1 MRRFLLTSTALTLVA
16 VTSPAFADISLT
28 TENGAVVINS
38 DLSLSTP
45 SNTPYPGSGTP
56 SGTIQNTTLTSG
68 TNSAVYNKGATLEF
82 TALISNYNSGSANG
96 AAIST
101 GASLQGSLTLTASQL
116 TNNQTTGSGGAIYN
130 SGKTVNLNQSNF
142 TNNHAKNGGAVF
154 DYGSNNAAIN
164 TNETTFLTNNATENG
179 GAIYLQNLRDNN
191 NIITSTFKQNTAI
204 NGGAIYLE
212 KSSAS
217 NKGLNIT
224 NGAFTDNIATSGQGG
239 AIFIKQGNLN
249 FSGGTT
255 TFSGNMAN
263 NKANDIHL
271 ETSAIMNISSNASVK
286 LDGGVSGSGIINID
300 GTLNIDI
307 SDAVTTQASAPSV
320 AANTINFS
328 TGSNLTLTISYN
340 SSWLYGQLNATNL
353 TTNGSITFN
362 LDKSAK
368 NAIDSGT
375 HATITMSEFKEGWT
389 NNDGYRYSYDGTNY
403 IISKAYTFSG
413 NTLYLFGSD
422 VPAGY
427 YPNEDSDKWGVK
439 GSFEITDSMQSPAE
453 NIDIISNQAS
463 DGTKLTSGTTTAV
476 INSANTADYQF
487 DIQGYT
493 NNSNS
498 AKGGAVYNGS
508 NKTLT
513 VNQGSVFKNNH
524 ATQGNGGAIY
534 NDGTL
539 TVAQGSAFEGNSA
552 QNGGAVYNASNQNLT
567 IYGDSTITNNIATSE
582 GGAVYNA
589 GTLTLDT
596 TNGDITFSGNMAQ
609 TDVAN
614 DIYNNGT
621 LKISGGKTVSL
632 GGGINNASSNK
643 AGSIE
648 VDGSILKLG
657 RNADIY
663 TNTLSFDNATLN
675 AADGADL
682 FANGDIGFTN
692 TAVTLA
698 NSEINGS
705 NLTFTGGSLALGTS
719 SLTATNNLSFSNIG
733 KIDASQATLNGKNI
747 SFDNAG
753 IDIGSNELKADG
765 DITFKNNSNL
775 FLTVQNETQYGK
787 LTATNIT
794 NNGGKMT
801 VTVASNAFGSSD
813 EITVDILN
821 ASGKLEEGDFNA
833 PIAADNNFFEI
844 KYNDADDGSYTITK
858 KGDPTPTPTPGGE
871 TMGIAEAWQKAGFT
885 SAGAEEVY
893 QHLQHVSSLKDA
905 YTALAPTE
913 APVIQ
918 TALIQIQNQIIGA
931 VSSQLTGGLSSPVS
945 EGKSAGDGILN
956 KVRSWVKLLV
966 NHAKYSAHNGF
977 SSDVQGVS
985 MGVDK
990 LIHEDFRLG
999 LGYAYT
1005 NGDIDGFWR
1014 SSDLTSHTAILYGE
1028 YKPSNWYVNGI
1039 ATYGWADYEEK
1050 KNLQG
1055 LLVRSKYDVDSFGL
1069 QVMTGYDFGI
1079 YTPEIGL
1086 RYARFKRDGY
1096 RDTADQYV
1104 SSDTSDILTAIMG
1117 VKFEKQFTTCGG
1129 TRWKPE
1135 ARLAATYD
1143 LITDEDNALVTLNNG
1158 AAYEAK
1164 GEHLKRFGVEFG
1176 AGVNIEV
1183 NDKVDV
1189 SFGYEGHFRK
1199 DYQDHT
1205 GMVNAIYKF

>member
-16 VTSPAFADISLT
+16 VTSPAFAIEISQTLLIDD
-28 TENGAVVINS
+28 GNS
-38 DLSLSTP
+38 STYNSQTLKNNQSTLSLSP
-45 SNTPYPGSGTP
+45 VID
-56 SGTIQNTTLTSG
+56 IQNTTNLNFTANIQNNVSTSNRGSAIIYQSTSG
-68 TNSAVYNKGATLEF
+68 SFTL
-82 TALISNYNSGSANG
+82 NSGSSFSNNSNSNSGGG
-96 AAIST
+96 ALYNAGINLSIINNT
-101 GASLQGSLTLTASQL
+101 FDGNKATGSSGKGGAFYDYGAYGASNNASQISIEQGTFSNNTAS
-116 TNNQTTGSGGAIYN
+116 TDGGAIYN
-130 SGKTVNLNQSNF
+130 LGRNASSSISIKGTTF
-142 TNNHAKNGGAVF
+142 
-154 DYGSNNAAIN
+154 SNN
-164 TNETTFLTNNATENG
+164 T
-179 GAIYLQNLRDNN
+179 
-191 NIITSTFKQNTAI
+191 
-204 NGGAIYLE
+204 
-212 KSSAS
+212 
-217 NKGLNIT
+217 
-224 NGAFTDNIATSGQGG
+224 ATSGNGG
-239 AIFIKQGNLN
+239 AIFITAGSLN
-249 FSGGTT
+249 FSDGTT
-255 TFSGNMAN
+255 TFSGNTAN

-271 ETSAIMNISSNASVK
+271 NSSDALMNISSDASVK
-286 LDGGVSGSGIINID
+286 LDGGISGSGIINID

-320 AANTINFS
+320 AANTINFNS
-328 TGSNLTLTISYN
+328 GSNLTLTISYN
-340 SSWLYGQLNATNL
+340 NSWLYGQLNATNL
-353 TTNGSITFN
+353 TTDGSITFN
-362 LDKSAK
+362 LDESAK

-375 HATITMSEFKEGWT
+375 HATIKMSKFKEGWT

-403 IISKAYTFSG
+403 IISKAYSFDG

-427 YPNEDSDKWGVK
+427 YPNTDSDKWGVK
-439 GSFEITDSMQSPAE
+439 GSFEITNNMQSPAE
-453 NIDIISNQAS
+453 EIENISNQSS
-463 DGTKLTSGTTTAV
+463 DGTKLTNGTTAAV
-476 INSANTADYQF
+476 INSADLADYQF

-493 NNSNS
+493 NSSNS
-498 AKGGAVYNGS
+498 AKGGAIYNS
-508 NKTLT
+508 TDKNLT
-513 VNQGSVFKNNH
+513 VNQGSVFKDNH
-524 ATQGNGGAIY
+524 STQGNGGAIY

-539 TVAQGSAFEGNSA
+539 TVAQGSTFEGNSA
-552 QNGGAVYNASNQNLT
+552 QNGGAVYNASNKNLT
-567 IYGDSTITNNIATSE
+567 IYGDSTITNNTATSE

-589 GTLTLDT
+589 GTLALNTST
-596 TNGDITFSGNMAQ
+596 GDITFSGN
-609 TDVAN
+609 TVNGNNN
-614 DIYNNGT
+614 DIYNTGTINILGNGT
-621 LKISGGKTVSL
+621 LNIN
-632 GGGINNASSNK
+632 GGINNIASSKN
-643 AGSIE
+643 GTIT
-648 VDGSILKLG
+648 VDGTTLALG
-657 RNADIY
+657 NNADIFASSMSF
-663 TNTLSFDNATLN
+663 TNGALN

-682 FANGDIGFTN
+682 TTSGDISF
-692 TAVTLA
+692 
-698 NSEINGS
+698 S
-705 NLTFTGGSLALGTS
+705 GTKL
-719 SLTATNNLSFSNIG
+719 SLTNSQINADNLSFENGSLSLGSSNLSAQSTLSFTNMG
-733 KIDASQATLNGKNI
+733 TIDASNAILGGTDI
-747 SFDNAG
+747 SFDNTS
-753 IDIGSNELKADG
+753 INIGSKELNATG
-765 DITFKNNSNL
+765 DISFTNNSNL
-775 FLTVQNETQYGK
+775 FLTVQNETNYGK

-794 NNGGKMT
+794 NSGGKMT
-801 VTVASNAFGSSD
+801 VTVASNAFDSKD

-821 ASGKLEEGDFNA
+821 ASGNLTEGDFNA

-893 QHLQHVSSLKDA
+893 QHLQHVGSLKDA

-990 LIHEDFRLG
+990 LIREDFRLG

-1183 NDKVDV
+1183 NDKVDI

-1205 GMVNAIYKF
+1205 GMVSAIYKF

>member
-16 VTSPAFADISLT
+16 VTSPAFAIEISQTLLIDD
-28 TENGAVVINS
+28 GNS
-38 DLSLSTP
+38 STYNSETLKNNQSTLSLSP
-45 SNTPYPGSGTP
+45 VID
-56 SGTIQNTTLTSG
+56 IQNTTNL
-68 TNSAVYNKGATLEF
+68 NF
-82 TALISNYNSGSANG
+82 TANIQNNVSTSNRGSAIIYQSTLGNFTLNSGSSFSNNSNSDSGGGALYNNG
-96 AAIST
+96 INLSIINNTFDGNKATGSSGKGGAFYDYGAY
-101 GASLQGSLTLTASQL
+101 GASNNASQISIEQGTFSNNTAS
-116 TNNQTTGSGGAIYN
+116 TDGGAIYN
-130 SGKTVNLNQSNF
+130 LGRNASSSISIKGTTF
-142 TNNHAKNGGAVF
+142 
-154 DYGSNNAAIN
+154 SNN
-164 TNETTFLTNNATENG
+164 T
-179 GAIYLQNLRDNN
+179 
-191 NIITSTFKQNTAI
+191 
-204 NGGAIYLE
+204 
-212 KSSAS
+212 
-217 NKGLNIT
+217 
-224 NGAFTDNIATSGQGG
+224 ATSGNGG
-239 AIFIKQGNLN
+239 AIFITAGSLN
-249 FSGGTT
+249 FSDGTT
-255 TFSGNMAN
+255 TFSGNTAN

-271 ETSAIMNISSNASVK
+271 NSSDALMNISSDASVK
-286 LDGGVSGSGIINID
+286 LDGGISGSGIINID

-320 AANTINFS
+320 AANTINFNA
-328 TGSNLTLTISYN
+328 GSNLTLTISYN
-340 SSWLYGQLNATNL
+340 NSWLYGQLNATNL

-362 LDKSAK
+362 LDESAK

-375 HATITMSEFKEGWT
+375 HATIKMSKFKEGWT

-403 IISKAYTFSG
+403 IISKAYTFRG

-439 GSFEITDSMQSPAE
+439 GSFEITDNMQSPAE
-453 NIDIISNQAS
+453 NIDIINNQAS
-463 DGTKLTSGTTTAV
+463 DGTKLTTGTTAAV

-508 NKTLT
+508 DKTLT
-513 VNQGSVFKNNH
+513 VNQGSVFKNNQ

-539 TVAQGSAFEGNSA
+539 TVAQGSTFEGNSA
-552 QNGGAVYNASNQNLT
+552 QNGGAVYNASNKNLT

-596 TNGDITFSGNMAQ
+596 TNGDITFSGNMAK
-609 TDVAN
+609 TNVAN
-614 DIYNNGT
+614 DIYNSGT
-621 LKISGGKTVSL
+621 LKISGGKVVSL

-643 AGSIE
+643 TGSIE
-648 VDGSILKLG
+648 VDGTTLKLG
-657 RNADIY
+657 SNADIY
-663 TNTLSFDNATLN
+663 TDTLSFSNATLN

-692 TAVTLA
+692 TEVTLA
-698 NSEINGS
+698 NSQING
-705 NLTFTGGSLALGTS
+705 NRLTFNGGSLALGTS
-719 SLTATNNLSFSNIG
+719 TLTADNLSFSNIG
-733 KIDASQATLNGKNI
+733 KIDATQATLNGKNI

-753 IDIGSNELKADG
+753 IDIGSKELKADG
-765 DITFKNNSNL
+765 DITFSNNSNL

-821 ASGKLEEGDFNA
+821 ASGNLKEGDFNA

-893 QHLQHVSSLKDA
+893 QNLQHVGSLKDA

-990 LIHEDFRLG
+990 LIREDFRLG

-1183 NDKVDV
+1183 NDKVDI

-1205 GMVNAIYKF
+1205 GMVSAIYKF

>member
-16 VTSPAFADISLT
+16 VTSPAFAIEISQTLSIDNSNSNT
-28 TENGAVVINS
+28 YNSQTLENSQNT
-38 DLSLSTP
+38 LSLSP
-45 SNTPYPGSGTP
+45 VID
-56 SGTIQNTTLTSG
+56 IQNTTNLNFTANIQNNVSTSRRGSAIIYQSTSG
-68 TNSAVYNKGATLEF
+68 SFTLNSSSSFLNN
-82 TALISNYNSGSANG
+82 SNSNSGGG
-96 AAIST
+96 ALYNAGINLSIINNTFKENKATGSSGKGGAIYDYGAY
-101 GASLQGSLTLTASQL
+101 GASNNASQISIEQGTFRNNTAS
-116 TNNQTTGSGGAIYN
+116 TDGGAIYN
-130 SGKTVNLNQSNF
+130 LGR
-142 TNNHAKNGGAVF
+142 NNSSSISIKGTTF
-154 DYGSNNAAIN
+154 SNN
-164 TNETTFLTNNATENG
+164 T
-179 GAIYLQNLRDNN
+179 
-191 NIITSTFKQNTAI
+191 
-204 NGGAIYLE
+204 
-212 KSSAS
+212 
-217 NKGLNIT
+217 
-224 NGAFTDNIATSGQGG
+224 ATSGNGG
-239 AIFIKQGNLN
+239 AIFITAGSLN
-249 FSGGTT
+249 FSDGTT
-255 TFSGNMAN
+255 NFSGNTAN
-263 NKANDIHL
+263 NRANDIHL
-271 ETSAIMNISSNASVK
+271 NSSNALMNISSNASVK
-286 LDGGVSGSGIINID
+286 LDGGISGSGIINID

-307 SDAVTTQASAPSV
+307 SDAVTMQASAPSV
-320 AANTINFS
+320 AANTINFNS
-328 TGSNLTLTISYN
+328 GSNLTLTISYN
-340 SSWLYGQLNATNL
+340 NSWLYGQLNATNL

-362 LDKSAK
+362 LDESAK

-375 HATITMSEFKEGWT
+375 HATITMSKFKEGWT

-463 DGTKLTSGTTTAV
+463 DGTKLTSGTTAAV

-508 NKTLT
+508 DKTLT
-513 VNQGSVFKNNH
+513 VNQGSVFNNNQ

-539 TVAQGSAFEGNSA
+539 TVAQGSTFEGNSA
-552 QNGGAVYNASNQNLT
+552 QNGGAVYNASNKNLT
-567 IYGDSTITNNIATSE
+567 IYGDSTITNNTATSE

-596 TNGDITFSGNMAQ
+596 TNGDITFSGNKAN
-609 TDVAN
+609 TNVAN
-614 DIYNNGT
+614 DIYNSGT
-621 LKISGGKTVSL
+621 LKISGGKVVSL

-643 AGSIE
+643 TGSIE
-648 VDGSILKLG
+648 VDGTTLKLG
-657 RNADIY
+657 SNADIY
-663 TNTLSFDNATLN
+663 TDTLSFSNATLN

-682 FANGDIGFTN
+682 FANGNIDFTN
-692 TAVTLA
+692 TTVTLA

-719 SLTATNNLSFSNIG
+719 TLTTDNLSFSNIG
-733 KIDASQATLNGKNI
+733 KIDATQATLNGKNI
-747 SFDNAG
+747 SFNNAG
-753 IDIGSNELKADG
+753 IDIGSKELSADEN
-765 DITFKNNSNL
+765 ITFSNNSNL

-787 LTATNIT
+787 LTATNII
-794 NNGGKMT
+794 NNGGTMT
-801 VTVASNAFGSSD
+801 VKVASNAFANDDDGV
-813 EITVDILN
+813 ITVKILN
-821 ASGKLEEGDFNA
+821 ATGTLTEGDFNA
-833 PIAADNNFFEI
+833 PKADDKNNFFEI
-844 KYNDADDGSYTITK
+844 KYDTDGSYTITK

-893 QHLQHVSSLKDA
+893 QHLQHVGSLKDA

-990 LIHEDFRLG
+990 LIREDFRLG

-1005 NGDIDGFWR
+1005 NGNIDGFWR

-1086 RYARFKRDGY
+1086 RYVRFKRDGY

-1129 TRWKPE
+1129 TRWKQE

-1183 NDKVDV
+1183 NDKVDI

-1205 GMVNAIYKF
+1205 GMVSAIYKF

>member
-1 MRRFLLTSTALTLVA
+1 MRRFLLTSTALTLIA
-16 VTSPAFADISLT
+16 VTSPAYSETITPPLTISDDSYNGKTLEYTTTKSESDSAISVGGSTDIQFTPIIKNYTRTNGNGGAITTNSLNNNLTLINASLEKNQAQNGGGIYFYGQQNLNISGGSFIGNIGIDNGGALQYRADNGSASRLNITDNASFSQNTAKNGGAISIVNTAT
-28 TENGAVVINS
+28 TKEHNINASFMENHATN
-38 DLSLSTP
+38 
-45 SNTPYPGSGTP
+45 GSGGALYFNA
-56 SGTIQNTTLTSG
+56 SAQEKTIN
-68 TNSAVYNKGATLEF
+68 
-82 TALISNYNSGSANG
+82 ISDSSF
-96 AAIST
+96 
-101 GASLQGSLTLTASQL
+101 
-116 TNNQTTGSGGAIYN
+116 TNNTATVSGGAIY
-130 SGKTVNLNQSNF
+130 SKGTLIF
-142 TNNHAKNGGAVF
+142 TG
-154 DYGSNNAAIN
+154 
-164 TNETTFLTNNATENG
+164 
-179 GAIYLQNLRDNN
+179 QN
-191 NIITSTFKQNTAI
+191 
-204 NGGAIYLE
+204 
-212 KSSAS
+212 
-217 NKGLNIT
+217 
-224 NGAFTDNIATSGQGG
+224 
-239 AIFIKQGNLN
+239 N
-249 FSGGTT
+249 FSG
-255 TFSGNMAN
+255 
-263 NKANDIHL
+263 NKVNQSANDIHL
-271 ETSAIMNISSNASVK
+271 DGGLMKIASSASVTLGNRNNGVATDK
-286 LDGGVSGSGIINID
+286 GGISGTGTINID
-300 GTLNIDI
+300 GTFDIGLSDINASNI
-307 SDAVTTQASAPSV
+307 VF
-320 AANTINFS
+320 NN
-328 TGSNLTLTISYN
+328 GSNLYITVSYLGSDNNFDYGTLNGNVTVGGSLKFFMDDTTYKAIKDDGRQASIEMKDFGTATSN
-340 SSWLYGQLNATNL
+340 QNGLNY
-353 TTNGSITFN
+353 IY
-362 LDKSAK
+362 SAGK
-368 NAIDSGT
+368 
-375 HATITMSEFKEGWT
+375 
-389 NNDGYRYSYDGTNY
+389 Y
-403 IISKAYTFSG
+403 IISKAVSYLG
-413 NTLYLFGSD
+413 PNLYLFASGATIPSD
-422 VPAGY
+422 F
-427 YPNEDSDKWGVK
+427 YPNAESENWGKNGSYTITNNPSDTNESKI
-439 GSFEITDSMQSPAE
+439 EYITNAG
-453 NIDIISNQAS
+453 AGGA
-463 DGTKLTSGTTTAV
+463 DGLTSGSAAAV
-476 INSANTADYQF
+476 INNGTGKTYAF
-487 DIQGYT
+487 DIRNYT
-493 NNSNS
+493 GNGN
-498 AKGGAVYNGS
+498 GGALINNGS
-508 NKTLT
+508 LT
-513 VNQGSVFKNNH
+513 VNSGSVFDHNQ
-524 ATQGNGGAIY
+524 AQNGGAIY
-534 NDGTL
+534 ND
-539 TVAQGSAFEGNSA
+539 
-552 QNGGAVYNASNQNLT
+552 NGKELT
-567 IYGDSTITNNIATSE
+567 IKGIATITNNIATSE

-596 TNGDITFSGNMAQ
+596 TNGDITFSGNKAN
-609 TDVAN
+609 TNVAN
-614 DIYNNGT
+614 DIYNSGT

-632 GGGINNASSNK
+632 GGGINNASQNK
-643 AGSIE
+643 DGSIE
-648 VDGSILKLG
+648 VDGTTLKLG
-657 RNADIY
+657 SNADIY
-663 TNTLSFDNATLN
+663 TNTLSFSNATLN

-821 ASGKLEEGDFNA
+821 ASRKLEEGDFNA

-844 KYNDADDGSYTITK
+844 KYNDTDDGSYTITK

-1205 GMVNAIYKF
+1205 GMVSAIYKF

>member
-16 VTSPAFADISLT
+16 VTSPAFAIEISQTLLID
-28 TENGAVVINS
+28 NGNS
-38 DLSLSTP
+38 STYNSETLKNNQSTLSLSP
-45 SNTPYPGSGTP
+45 VID
-56 SGTIQNTTLTSG
+56 IQNTTDLNFTANIQNNVSTSNRGSAIIYQSTSG
-68 TNSAVYNKGATLEF
+68 NFTL
-82 TALISNYNSGSANG
+82 NSGSSFSNNSNSNSGGG
-96 AAIST
+96 ALYNAGINLSIINNT
-101 GASLQGSLTLTASQL
+101 FDGNKATGSSGKGGAFYDYGAYGASNNASQISIEQGTFSNNTAS
-116 TNNQTTGSGGAIYN
+116 TDGGAIYN
-130 SGKTVNLNQSNF
+130 LGRNASSSISIKGTTF
-142 TNNHAKNGGAVF
+142 
-154 DYGSNNAAIN
+154 SNN
-164 TNETTFLTNNATENG
+164 T
-179 GAIYLQNLRDNN
+179 
-191 NIITSTFKQNTAI
+191 
-204 NGGAIYLE
+204 
-212 KSSAS
+212 
-217 NKGLNIT
+217 
-224 NGAFTDNIATSGQGG
+224 ATSGNGG
-239 AIFIKQGNLN
+239 AIFITAGSLN
-249 FSGGTT
+249 FSDGTT
-255 TFSGNMAN
+255 TFSGNTAN

-271 ETSAIMNISSNASVK
+271 NSSDALMNISSDASVK
-286 LDGGVSGSGIINID
+286 LDGGISGSGIINID

-320 AANTINFS
+320 AANTINFNS
-328 TGSNLTLTISYN
+328 GSNLTLTISYN
-340 SSWLYGQLNATNL
+340 NSWLYGQLNATNL
-353 TTNGSITFN
+353 TTDGSITFN
-362 LDKSAK
+362 LDESAK

-375 HATITMSEFKEGWT
+375 HATIKMSKFKEGWT

-463 DGTKLTSGTTTAV
+463 DGTKLTSGTTAAV

-508 NKTLT
+508 DKTLT
-513 VNQGSVFKNNH
+513 VNQGSVFKNNQ

-539 TVAQGSAFEGNSA
+539 TVAQGSTFEGNSA
-552 QNGGAVYNASNQNLT
+552 QNGGAVYNASNKNLT
-567 IYGDSTITNNIATSE
+567 IYGDSTITNNTATSE

-589 GTLTLDT
+589 GTLALNTST
-596 TNGDITFSGNMAQ
+596 GDITFSGN
-609 TDVAN
+609 TVNGNNN
-614 DIYNNGT
+614 DIYNTGTINISGNGT
-621 LKISGGKTVSL
+621 LNIN
-632 GGGINNASSNK
+632 GGINNIASSKN
-643 AGSIE
+643 GTIT
-648 VDGSILKLG
+648 VDGTTLALG
-657 RNADIY
+657 NNADIFASSMSF
-663 TNTLSFDNATLN
+663 TNGALN

-682 FANGDIGFTN
+682 TTSEDISF
-692 TAVTLA
+692 
-698 NSEINGS
+698 S
-705 NLTFTGGSLALGTS
+705 GTKL
-719 SLTATNNLSFSNIG
+719 SLTNSQINADNLSFENGSLSLGSSNLSAQSTLSFTNMG
-733 KIDASQATLNGKNI
+733 TIDASNAILGGTDI
-747 SFDNAG
+747 SFDNTS
-753 IDIGSNELKADG
+753 INIGSKELNATG
-765 DITFKNNSNL
+765 DISFTNNSNL
-775 FLTVQNETQYGK
+775 FLTVQNETNYGK

-794 NNGGKMT
+794 NSGGKMT
-801 VTVASNAFGSSD
+801 VTVASNAFDSKD
-813 EITVDILN
+813 EINVKILN
-821 ASGKLEEGDFNA
+821 ASGNLTEGDFNA

-893 QHLQHVSSLKDA
+893 QHLQHVGSLKDA

-990 LIHEDFRLG
+990 LIREDFRLG

-1104 SSDTSDILTAIMG
+1104 SSNTSDILTAIMG

-1183 NDKVDV
+1183 NDKVDI

-1205 GMVNAIYKF
+1205 GMVSAIYKF

>member
-16 VTSPAFADISLT
+16 VTSPAFADINLT
-28 TENGAVVINS
+28 KGNGAVVINS

-45 SNTPYPGSGTP
+45 SNTPYPGAGTP

-68 TNSAVYNKGATLEF
+68 TNSAVYNKGATLDF

-101 GASLQGSLTLTASQL
+101 GATSQGSLTLTASQL
-116 TNNQTTGSGGAIYN
+116 NDNQTTGLGGAIYN
-130 SGKTVNLNQSNF
+130 SGQKLTIKGNSKFQ
-142 TNNHAKNGGAVF
+142 TNKAKNGGAIY
-154 DYGSNNAAIN
+154 DYGSSGASIN
-164 TNETTFLTNNATENG
+164 IEDTNFSKNTATSNG
-179 GAIYLQNLRDNN
+179 GAIYIEGSDGKTQI
-191 NIITSTFKQNTAI
+191 NIENASFSQNTA
-204 NGGAIYLE
+204 
-212 KSSAS
+212 SSG
-217 NKGLNIT
+217 K
-224 NGAFTDNIATSGQGG
+224 GG
-239 AIFIKQGNLN
+239 AIFINNGSLTFKN
-249 FSGGTT
+249 GTT
-255 TFSGNMAN
+255 TFSNNTAN
-263 NKANDIHL
+263 SSANDIHL
-271 ETSAIMNISSNASVK
+271 ETNANMDISSGASVK
-286 LDGGVSGSGIINID
+286 LDGGISGSGIINID

-307 SDAVTTQASAPSV
+307 SDTVTTQASAPSV

-328 TGSNLTLTISYN
+328 ADSNLTLTISYN

-362 LDKSAK
+362 LDESAK

-375 HATITMSEFKEGWT
+375 HATITMSEFKKGWT
-389 NNDGYRYSYDGTNY
+389 NNDGYRYSYDGKNY

-427 YPNEDSDKWGVK
+427 YPNKDSDKWGVK

-463 DGTKLTSGTTTAV
+463 DGTKLTRGTTAAV

-493 NNSNS
+493 NTSNS
-498 AKGGAVYNGS
+498 AKGGAVYNSS

-539 TVAQGSAFEGNSA
+539 TVAQGSTFEGNSA
-552 QNGGAVYNASNQNLT
+552 QNGGAVYNASNKNLT

-596 TNGDITFSGNMAQ
+596 TNGDITFSGNMAN
-609 TDVAN
+609 TNVAN

-632 GGGINNASSNK
+632 GGGINNASQNK
-643 AGSIE
+643 DGSIE
-648 VDGSILKLG
+648 VDGTTLKLG
-657 RNADIY
+657 SNADIY
-663 TNTLSFDNATLN
+663 TNTLSFSNATLN

-682 FANGDIGFTN
+682 FANGNINFTD

-733 KIDASQATLNGKNI
+733 KIDATQATLNGKNI

-844 KYNDADDGSYTITK
+844 KYDTDGSYTITK

-1205 GMVNAIYKF
+1205 GMVSAIYKF

>member
-16 VTSPAFADISLT
+16 VTSPAFAIEISQTLLIDD
-28 TENGAVVINS
+28 GNS
-38 DLSLSTP
+38 STYNSETLKNNQSTLSLSP
-45 SNTPYPGSGTP
+45 VID
-56 SGTIQNTTLTSG
+56 IQNTTNL
-68 TNSAVYNKGATLEF
+68 NF
-82 TALISNYNSGSANG
+82 TANIQNNVSTSNRGSAIIYQSTLGNFTLNSGSSFSNNSNSDSGGGALYNNG
-96 AAIST
+96 INLSIINNTFDGNKATGSSGKGGAFYDYGAY
-101 GASLQGSLTLTASQL
+101 GASNNASQISIEQGTFSNNTAS
-116 TNNQTTGSGGAIYN
+116 TDGGAIYN
-130 SGKTVNLNQSNF
+130 LGRNASSSISIKGTTF
-142 TNNHAKNGGAVF
+142 
-154 DYGSNNAAIN
+154 SNN
-164 TNETTFLTNNATENG
+164 T
-179 GAIYLQNLRDNN
+179 
-191 NIITSTFKQNTAI
+191 
-204 NGGAIYLE
+204 
-212 KSSAS
+212 
-217 NKGLNIT
+217 
-224 NGAFTDNIATSGQGG
+224 ATSGNGG
-239 AIFIKQGNLN
+239 AIFITAGSLN
-249 FSGGTT
+249 FSDGTT
-255 TFSGNMAN
+255 TFSGNTAN

-271 ETSAIMNISSNASVK
+271 NSSDALMNISSDASVK
-286 LDGGVSGSGIINID
+286 LDGGISGSGIINID

-320 AANTINFS
+320 AANTINFNA
-328 TGSNLTLTISYN
+328 GSNLTLTISYN
-340 SSWLYGQLNATNL
+340 NSWLYGQLNATNL

-362 LDKSAK
+362 LDESAK

-375 HATITMSEFKEGWT
+375 HATIKMSKFKEGWT

-403 IISKAYTFSG
+403 IISKAYTFRG

-439 GSFEITDSMQSPAE
+439 GSFEITDNMQSPAE
-453 NIDIISNQAS
+453 NIDIINNQAS
-463 DGTKLTSGTTTAV
+463 DGTKLTTGTTAAV

-508 NKTLT
+508 DKTLT
-513 VNQGSVFKNNH
+513 VNQGSVFKNNQ

-539 TVAQGSAFEGNSA
+539 TVAQGSTFEGNSA
-552 QNGGAVYNASNQNLT
+552 QNGGAVYNASNKNLT

-596 TNGDITFSGNMAQ
+596 TNGDITFSGNMAK
-609 TDVAN
+609 TNVAN
-614 DIYNNGT
+614 DIYNSGT
-621 LKISGGKTVSL
+621 LKISGGKVVSL

-643 AGSIE
+643 TGSIE
-648 VDGSILKLG
+648 VDGTTLKLG
-657 RNADIY
+657 SNADIY
-663 TNTLSFDNATLN
+663 TDTLSFSNATLN

-692 TAVTLA
+692 TEVTLA
-698 NSEINGS
+698 NSQING
-705 NLTFTGGSLALGTS
+705 NRLTFNGGSLALGTS
-719 SLTATNNLSFSNIG
+719 TLTADNLSFSNIG
-733 KIDASQATLNGKNI
+733 KIDATQATLNGKNI

-753 IDIGSNELKADG
+753 IDIGSKELKADG
-765 DITFKNNSNL
+765 DITFSNNSNL

-821 ASGKLEEGDFNA
+821 ASGNLKEGDFNA

-893 QHLQHVSSLKDA
+893 QHLQHVGSLKDA

-990 LIHEDFRLG
+990 LIREDFRLG

-1183 NDKVDV
+1183 NDKVDI

-1205 GMVNAIYKF
+1205 GMVSAIYKF

>member
-16 VTSPAFADISLT
+16 VTSPAFADINLT
-28 TENGAVVINS
+28 KENGAVVINS

-68 TNSAVYNKGATLEF
+68 TNSAVYNKGATLDF

-101 GASLQGSLTLTASQL
+101 GATSQGSLTLTASQL
-116 TNNQTTGSGGAIYN
+116 NDNQTTGLGGAIYN
-130 SGKTVNLNQSNF
+130 SGQKLTIKGNSKFQ
-142 TNNHAKNGGAVF
+142 TNKAKNGGAIY
-154 DYGSNNAAIN
+154 DYGSSGASIN
-164 TNETTFLTNNATENG
+164 IEDTNFSKNTATSNG
-179 GAIYLQNLRDNN
+179 GAIYIEGSDGKTQI
-191 NIITSTFKQNTAI
+191 NIENASFSQNTA
-204 NGGAIYLE
+204 
-212 KSSAS
+212 SSG
-217 NKGLNIT
+217 K
-224 NGAFTDNIATSGQGG
+224 GG
-239 AIFIKQGNLN
+239 AIFINNGSLTFKN
-249 FSGGTT
+249 GTT
-255 TFSGNMAN
+255 TFSNNTAN
-263 NKANDIHL
+263 SSANDIHL
-271 ETSAIMNISSNASVK
+271 ETNANMDISSGASVK
-286 LDGGVSGSGIINID
+286 LDGGISGSGIINID

-307 SDAVTTQASAPSV
+307 SDTVTTQASAPSV

-328 TGSNLTLTISYN
+328 ADSNLTLTISYN

-362 LDKSAK
+362 LDESAK

-375 HATITMSEFKEGWT
+375 HATITMSEFKKGWT
-389 NNDGYRYSYDGTNY
+389 NNDGYRYSYDGKNY

-427 YPNEDSDKWGVK
+427 YPNKDSDKWGVK

-463 DGTKLTSGTTTAV
+463 DGTKLTRGTTAAV

-493 NNSNS
+493 NTSNS
-498 AKGGAVYNGS
+498 AKGGAVYNSS

-539 TVAQGSAFEGNSA
+539 TVAQGSTFEGNSA
-552 QNGGAVYNASNQNLT
+552 QNGGAVYNASNKNLT

-596 TNGDITFSGNMAQ
+596 TNGDITFSGNMAN
-609 TDVAN
+609 TNVAN

-632 GGGINNASSNK
+632 GGGINNASQNK
-643 AGSIE
+643 DGSIE
-648 VDGSILKLG
+648 VDGTTLKLG
-657 RNADIY
+657 SNADIY
-663 TNTLSFDNATLN
+663 TNTLSFSNATLN

-682 FANGDIGFTN
+682 FANGNINFTD

-733 KIDASQATLNGKNI
+733 KIDATQATLNGKNI

-844 KYNDADDGSYTITK
+844 KYDTDGSYTITK

-1158 AAYEAK
+1158 TAYEAK

-1205 GMVNAIYKF
+1205 GMVSAIYKF

>member
-16 VTSPAFADISLT
+16 VTSPAFADINLT
-28 TENGAVVINS
+28 KENGAVVINS

-68 TNSAVYNKGATLEF
+68 TNSAVYNKGATLDF

-101 GASLQGSLTLTASQL
+101 GATSQGSLTLTASQL
-116 TNNQTTGSGGAIYN
+116 NDNQTTGLGGAIYN
-130 SGKTVNLNQSNF
+130 SGQKLTIRNSKFQ
-142 TNNHAKNGGAVF
+142 TNKAKNGGAIY
-154 DYGSNNAAIN
+154 DYGSSGASIN
-164 TNETTFLTNNATENG
+164 IEDTTFSKNTATSNG
-179 GAIYLQNLRDNN
+179 GAIYIEGSDGKTQI
-191 NIITSTFKQNTAI
+191 NIENASFSQNTA
-204 NGGAIYLE
+204 
-212 KSSAS
+212 SSG
-217 NKGLNIT
+217 K
-224 NGAFTDNIATSGQGG
+224 GG
-239 AIFIKQGNLN
+239 AIFINNGSLTFKN
-249 FSGGTT
+249 GTT
-255 TFSGNMAN
+255 TFSGNTTN
-263 NKANDIHL
+263 NLANDIHL
-271 ETSAIMNISSNASVK
+271 ETNANMDISSNASVK
-286 LDGGVSGSGIINID
+286 LDGGISGSGIINID

-320 AANTINFS
+320 AANTINFNS
-328 TGSNLTLTISYN
+328 GSNLTLTISYN
-340 SSWLYGQLNATNL
+340 NSWLYGQLNATNL

-362 LDKSAK
+362 LDESAK

-375 HATITMSEFKEGWT
+375 HATIKMSEFKEGWT

-439 GSFEITDSMQSPAE
+439 GSFEITDNMQSPAE

-463 DGTKLTSGTTTAV
+463 DGTKLTSGTTAAV

-487 DIQGYT
+487 GIQGYT

-508 NKTLT
+508 DKTLT

-539 TVAQGSAFEGNSA
+539 TVAQGSTFEGNSA
-552 QNGGAVYNASNQNLT
+552 QNGGAVYNASNKNLT

-596 TNGDITFSGNMAQ
+596 TNGDITFSGNKAN
-609 TDVAN
+609 TNVAN
-614 DIYNNGT
+614 DIYNSGT

-643 AGSIE
+643 TGSIE
-648 VDGSILKLG
+648 VDGTTLKLG
-657 RNADIY
+657 SNADIY
-663 TNTLSFDNATLN
+663 TNTLSFSNATLS

-682 FANGDIGFTN
+682 FANGNINFTD
-692 TAVTLA
+692 TTVTLA

-719 SLTATNNLSFSNIG
+719 TLKAANSLSFTNIG
-733 KIDASQATLNGKNI
+733 KIDATQATLNGKNI

-844 KYNDADDGSYTITK
+844 KYDTDGSYTITK

-1205 GMVNAIYKF
+1205 GMVSAIYKF

>member
-16 VTSPAFADISLT
+16 VTSPAFADINLT
-28 TENGAVVINS
+28 KENGAVVINS

-68 TNSAVYNKGATLEF
+68 TNSAVYNKGATLDF

-101 GASLQGSLTLTASQL
+101 GATSQGSLTLTASQL
-116 TNNQTTGSGGAIYN
+116 NDNQTTGLGGAIYN
-130 SGKTVNLNQSNF
+130 SGQKLTIKGNSKFQ
-142 TNNHAKNGGAVF
+142 TNKAKNGGAIY
-154 DYGSNNAAIN
+154 DYGSSGASIN
-164 TNETTFLTNNATENG
+164 IEDTNFSKNTATSNG
-179 GAIYLQNLRDNN
+179 GAIYIEGSDGKTQI
-191 NIITSTFKQNTAI
+191 NIENASFSQNTA
-204 NGGAIYLE
+204 
-212 KSSAS
+212 SSG
-217 NKGLNIT
+217 K
-224 NGAFTDNIATSGQGG
+224 GG
-239 AIFIKQGNLN
+239 AIFINNGSLTFKN
-249 FSGGTT
+249 GTT
-255 TFSGNMAN
+255 TFSGNTAN
-263 NKANDIHL
+263 SLANDIHL
-271 ETSAIMNISSNASVK
+271 ETNANMDISSNASVK
-286 LDGGVSGSGIINID
+286 LDGGISGSGIINID

-320 AANTINFS
+320 AANTINFNS
-328 TGSNLTLTISYN
+328 GSNLTLTISYN
-340 SSWLYGQLNATNL
+340 NSWLYGQLNATNL

-362 LDKSAK
+362 LDESAK

-375 HATITMSEFKEGWT
+375 HATIKMSEFKESWT

-439 GSFEITDSMQSPAE
+439 GSFEITDNMQSPAE

-463 DGTKLTSGTTTAV
+463 DGTKLTSGTTAAV

-508 NKTLT
+508 DKTLT

-539 TVAQGSAFEGNSA
+539 TVAQGSTFEGNSA
-552 QNGGAVYNASNQNLT
+552 QNGGAVYNASNKNLT

-596 TNGDITFSGNMAQ
+596 TNGDITFSGNKAN
-609 TDVAN
+609 TNVAN
-614 DIYNNGT
+614 DIYNSGT
-621 LKISGGKTVSL
+621 LKISGGKVVSL

-643 AGSIE
+643 TGSIE
-648 VDGSILKLG
+648 VDGTTLKLG
-657 RNADIY
+657 SNADIY
-663 TNTLSFDNATLN
+663 TNTLSFSNATLS

-682 FANGDIGFTN
+682 FANGNINFTD

-719 SLTATNNLSFSNIG
+719 TLKAANSLSFTNIG
-733 KIDASQATLNGKNI
+733 KIDATQATLNGKNI

-844 KYNDADDGSYTITK
+844 KYDTDGSYTITK

-1005 NGDIDGFWR
+1005 NGNIDGFWR

-1205 GMVNAIYKF
+1205 GMVSAIYKF

>member
-16 VTSPAFADISLT
+16 VTSPAFAIEISQALLID
-28 TENGAVVINS
+28 NGNS
-38 DLSLSTP
+38 STYNSQTLKNNQSTLSLSP
-45 SNTPYPGSGTP
+45 VID
-56 SGTIQNTTLTSG
+56 IQNTTNL
-68 TNSAVYNKGATLEF
+68 NF
-82 TALISNYNSGSANG
+82 TANIQNNVSTSNRGSAIIYQSTLGNFTLNSGSSFSNNSNSDSGGGALYNNG
-96 AAIST
+96 INLSIINNTFDGNKATGLSGKGGAIYDYGAY
-101 GASLQGSLTLTASQL
+101 GASNNASQISIEQGTFSNNTAS
-116 TNNQTTGSGGAIYN
+116 TDGGAIYN
-130 SGKTVNLNQSNF
+130 LGRNASSSISIKGTTF
-142 TNNHAKNGGAVF
+142 
-154 DYGSNNAAIN
+154 SNN
-164 TNETTFLTNNATENG
+164 T
-179 GAIYLQNLRDNN
+179 
-191 NIITSTFKQNTAI
+191 
-204 NGGAIYLE
+204 
-212 KSSAS
+212 
-217 NKGLNIT
+217 
-224 NGAFTDNIATSGQGG
+224 ATSGNGG
-239 AIFIKQGNLN
+239 AIFITAGSLN
-249 FSGGTT
+249 FSDGTT
-255 TFSGNMAN
+255 TFSGNTAN

-271 ETSAIMNISSNASVK
+271 NSSDALMNISSNASVK
-286 LDGGVSGSGIINID
+286 LDGGISGSGIINID

-320 AANTINFS
+320 AANTIDFNS
-328 TGSNLTLTISYN
+328 GSNLTLTISYN
-340 SSWLYGQLNATNL
+340 NSWLYGQLNATNL
-353 TTNGSITFN
+353 TTDGSITFN
-362 LDKSAK
+362 LDESAK

-375 HATITMSEFKEGWT
+375 HATIKMSEFKEGWK

-439 GSFEITDSMQSPAE
+439 GSFEITDNMQSPAE

-463 DGTKLTSGTTTAV
+463 DGTKLTTGTTATV

-539 TVAQGSAFEGNSA
+539 TVAQGSTFEGNSA
-552 QNGGAVYNASNQNLT
+552 QNGGAVYNASNKNLT

-596 TNGDITFSGNMAQ
+596 TNGDITFSGNMAK
-609 TDVAN
+609 TNVAN
-614 DIYNNGT
+614 DIYNSGT

-643 AGSIE
+643 TGSIE
-648 VDGSILKLG
+648 VDGTTLKLG
-657 RNADIY
+657 SNADIY
-663 TNTLSFDNATLN
+663 TNTLSFSNATLS

-682 FANGDIGFTN
+682 FANGDIDFTN
-692 TAVTLA
+692 TTVTLA
-698 NSEINGS
+698 NSQIKGNR
-705 NLTFTGGSLALGTS
+705 LTFNGGSLALGTS
-719 SLTATNNLSFSNIG
+719 TLTADNLSFSNIG
-733 KIDASQATLNGKNI
+733 KIDATQATLNGKNI
-747 SFDNAG
+747 SFNNAG
-753 IDIGSNELKADG
+753 IDIGSKELSADEN
-765 DITFKNNSNL
+765 ITFSNNSNL

-787 LTATNIT
+787 LTATNII

-893 QHLQHVSSLKDA
+893 QHLQHVGSLKDA

-990 LIHEDFRLG
+990 LIREDFRLG

-1183 NDKVDV
+1183 NDKVDI

-1205 GMVNAIYKF
+1205 GMVSAIYKF

>member
-16 VTSPAFADISLT
+16 VTSPAFANIDLT
-28 TENGAVVINS
+28 TENGSLTINS
-38 DLSLSTP
+38 AGNAVRSNNTNENYDGGTSTIP
-45 SNTPYPGSGTP
+45 VNNK
-56 SGTIQNTTLTSG
+56 TI
-68 TNSAVYNKGATLEF
+68 TNST
-82 TALISNYNSGSANG
+82 LISNTSPSPTIYDKTAITYEGTSATTITANINNYYSSANRGSAISIGTSGVNLTLKDSSFINNQNQSNG
-96 AAIST
+96 GGALNNT
-101 GASLQGSLTLTASQL
+101 GASTK
-116 TNNQTTGSGGAIYN
+116 IIN
-130 SGKTVNLNQSNF
+130 STFKSNS
-142 TNNHAKNGGAVF
+142 TKG
-154 DYGSNNAAIN
+154 
-164 TNETTFLTNNATENG
+164 NG
-179 GAIYLQNLRDNN
+179 GAIYDFGAIGQSKTTATIDGN
-191 NIITSTFKQNTAI
+191 TFEDNTAQT
-204 NGGAIYLE
+204 NGGAIYYAGTN
-212 KSSAS
+212 KDSS
-217 NKGLNIT
+217 LLIT
-224 NGAFTDNIATSGQGG
+224 GNTKFSSNIATSGQGG

-255 TFSGNMAN
+255 TFSGNTAN
-263 NKANDIHL
+263 NSANDIHL
-271 ETSAIMNISSNASVK
+271 ETNANMDIASGATVILGGRGNSGEATSQGGISGTGNITIEGNFDIGTSQINASTVEFKDGSLTLTVKGDAENQYGKINGKITGSGTSINFVLDGVTSNGTINVLNGLTSDADIFQKLNVTTINTGDQEYTVSYSNNGNYVYNKVVALGNPIILLNASTTPPSPSGSESYNQGALTINNDKYNGKTITNVYNGVSNTLVDGNNSSAITINYDTDLQVI
-286 LDGGVSGSGIINID
+286 LEGIKNNNN
-300 GTLNIDI
+300 GTLNN
-307 SDAVTTQASAPSV
+307 SKK
-320 AANTINFS
+320 
-328 TGSNLTLTISYN
+328 LTL
-340 SSWLYGQLNATNL
+340 NA
-353 TTNGSITFN
+353 
-362 LDKSAK
+362 
-368 NAIDSGT
+368 DSRF
-375 HATITMSEFKEGWT
+375 E
-389 NNDGYRYSYDGTNY
+389 NN
-403 IISKAYTFSG
+403 
-413 NTLYLFGSD
+413 
-422 VPAGY
+422 
-427 YPNEDSDKWGVK
+427 
-439 GSFEITDSMQSPAE
+439 
-453 NIDIISNQAS
+453 
-463 DGTKLTSGTTTAV
+463 
-476 INSANTADYQF
+476 
-487 DIQGYT
+487 
-493 NNSNS
+493 
-498 AKGGAVYNGS
+498 GAV
-508 NKTLT
+508 
-513 VNQGSVFKNNH
+513 
-524 ATQGNGGAIY
+524 NGGAIY
-534 NDGTL
+534 NSSDL
-539 TVAQGSAFEGNSA
+539 TVIGDTIFMNNNAS
-552 QNGGAVYNASNQNLT
+552 QNGGAIYSGNDSSLKFDLSNGNVTMTGNQAGNIFNDIYLASN
-567 IYGDSTITNNIATSE
+567 ATMSVT
-582 GGAVYNA
+582 GK
-589 GTLTLDT
+589 GTLTID
-596 TNGDITFSGNMAQ
+596 
-609 TDVAN
+609 
-614 DIYNNGT
+614 
-621 LKISGGKTVSL
+621 
-632 GGGINNASSNK
+632 GGINNVTKNET
-643 AGSIE
+643 GSID
-648 VDGSILKLG
+648 VNGSILKLG
-657 RNADIY
+657 SNADIY
-663 TNTLSFDNATLN
+663 TNTLSFSNATLS

-682 FANGDIGFTN
+682 FANGNINFTD

-719 SLTATNNLSFSNIG
+719 TLKAANSLSFTNIG
-733 KIDASQATLNGKNI
+733 KIDATQATLNGKNI

-753 IDIGSNELKADG
+753 IDIGSNELKATEN
-765 DITFKNNSNL
+765 ISFSNNSNL
-775 FLTVQNETQYGK
+775 FLTVLDEANYGH
-787 LTATNIT
+787 LTAKSIT
-794 NNGGKMT
+794 NSNGKMT
-801 VTVASNAFGSSD
+801 VTVASNAFANDDDGI
-813 EITVDILN
+813 ITVKILDATEPN
-821 ASGKLEEGDFNA
+821 GLTEGDFNA

-844 KYNDADDGSYTITK
+844 KYNDADNGSYTITK

-1205 GMVNAIYKF
+1205 GMVSAIYKF

>member
-16 VTSPAFADISLT
+16 VTSPAYSETITPPLEIDNSYNNQTLEYKGNGIAEFSASAITYNGNSATSITANISNYIQNQDKGSAVTIGSLGKSLT
-28 TENGAVVINS
+28 LLNS
-38 DLSLSTP
+38 TIQYN
-45 SNTPYPGSGTP
+45 SNSGSGT
-56 SGTIQNTTLTSG
+56 G
-68 TNSAVYNKGATLEF
+68 
-82 TALISNYNSGSANG
+82 
-96 AAIST
+96 
-101 GASLQGSLTLTASQL
+101 
-116 TNNQTTGSGGAIYN
+116 GGAIYN
-130 SGKTVNLNQSNF
+130 TMGDSNLYIIGGDISY
-142 TNNHAKNGGAVF
+142 NNATTNGGALY
-154 DYGSNNAAIN
+154 DRGRQGSTIYIQNTQLKNNTAG
-164 TNETTFLTNNATENG
+164 ENG
-179 GAIYLQNLRDNN
+179 GALYLNGNN
-191 NIITSTFKQNTAI
+191 S
-204 NGGAIYLE
+204 
-212 KSSAS
+212 SSATKIS
-217 NKGLNIT
+217 GSTTFSKNT
-224 NGAFTDNIATSGQGG
+224 ATSGNGG
-239 AIFIKQGNLN
+239 AIFITAGSLN
-249 FSGGTT
+249 FSDGTT
-255 TFSGNMAN
+255 TFSGNTAN

-271 ETSAIMNISSNASVK
+271 NSSDALMKISSNASVK
-286 LDGGVSGSGIINID
+286 LDGGISGSGIINID

-320 AANTINFS
+320 AANTINFNA
-328 TGSNLTLTISYN
+328 GSNLTLTISYN
-340 SSWLYGQLNATNL
+340 NSWLYGQLNATNL

-362 LDKSAK
+362 LDESAK

-375 HATITMSEFKEGWT
+375 HATIKMSEFKEGWT

-403 IISKAYTFSG
+403 IISKAYTFRG

-453 NIDIISNQAS
+453 KIDIISNQAS
-463 DGTKLTSGTTTAV
+463 DGTKLTTGTTAAV

-513 VNQGSVFKNNH
+513 VNQGSVFKNNQ

-539 TVAQGSAFEGNSA
+539 TVAQGSTFEGNSA
-552 QNGGAVYNASNQNLT
+552 QNGGAVYNASNKNLT
-567 IYGDSTITNNIATSE
+567 IYGDSTITNNTATSE

-596 TNGDITFSGNMAQ
+596 TNGDITFSGNKAN
-609 TDVAN
+609 TTVAN
-614 DIYNNGT
+614 DIYNSGT
-621 LKISGGKTVSL
+621 LKISGGKVVSL

-643 AGSIE
+643 TGSIE
-648 VDGSILKLG
+648 VDGTTLKLG
-657 RNADIY
+657 SNADIY
-663 TNTLSFDNATLN
+663 TDTLSFRNATLN

-692 TAVTLA
+692 TTVTLA
-698 NSEINGS
+698 NSQINGN
-705 NLTFTGGSLALGTS
+705 NLAFSGGSLTLGTS

-733 KIDASQATLNGKNI
+733 KIDATQATLNGKNI
-747 SFDNAG
+747 SFNNAG
-753 IDIGSNELKADG
+753 IDIGSKELKADG
-765 DITFKNNSNL
+765 DITFSNNSNL

-801 VTVASNAFGSSD
+801 VTVASNAFDSSD
-813 EITVDILN
+813 EITVKILN
-821 ASGKLEEGDFNA
+821 ATGNLTEGDFNA
-833 PIAADNNFFEI
+833 PTAANNFFEI

-1183 NDKVDV
+1183 NDKVDI

-1205 GMVNAIYKF
+1205 GMVSAIYKF

>member
-16 VTSPAFADISLT
+16 VTSPAFADINLT
-28 TENGAVVINS
+28 QENGAVVINS

-68 TNSAVYNKGATLEF
+68 TNSAVYNKGATLDF

-101 GASLQGSLTLTASQL
+101 GATSQGSLTLTASQL
-116 TNNQTTGSGGAIYN
+116 NDNQTTGLGGAIYN
-130 SGKTVNLNQSNF
+130 SGQKLTIKGNSKFQ
-142 TNNHAKNGGAVF
+142 TNKAKNGGAIY
-154 DYGSNNAAIN
+154 DYGSSGASIN
-164 TNETTFLTNNATENG
+164 IEDTNFSKNTATSNG
-179 GAIYLQNLRDNN
+179 GAIYIEGSDGKTQI
-191 NIITSTFKQNTAI
+191 NIENASFSQNTA
-204 NGGAIYLE
+204 
-212 KSSAS
+212 SSG
-217 NKGLNIT
+217 K
-224 NGAFTDNIATSGQGG
+224 GG
-239 AIFIKQGNLN
+239 AIFINNGSLTFKN
-249 FSGGTT
+249 GTT
-255 TFSGNMAN
+255 TFSGNTAN
-263 NKANDIHL
+263 SLANDIHL
-271 ETSAIMNISSNASVK
+271 ETNANMDISSNASVK
-286 LDGGVSGSGIINID
+286 LDGGISGSGIINID

-320 AANTINFS
+320 AANTINFNS
-328 TGSNLTLTISYN
+328 GSNLTLTISYN
-340 SSWLYGQLNATNL
+340 NSWLYGQLNATNL
-353 TTNGSITFN
+353 ITNGSITFN
-362 LDKSAK
+362 LDESAK

-375 HATITMSEFKEGWT
+375 HATIKMSEFKKSWT

-439 GSFEITDSMQSPAE
+439 GSFEITDNMQSPAE

-463 DGTKLTSGTTTAV
+463 DGTKLTSGTTAAV

-508 NKTLT
+508 DKTLT

-539 TVAQGSAFEGNSA
+539 TVAQGSTFEGNSA
-552 QNGGAVYNASNQNLT
+552 QNGGAVYNASNKNLT

-596 TNGDITFSGNMAQ
+596 TNGDITFSGNKAN
-609 TDVAN
+609 TNVAN
-614 DIYNNGT
+614 DIYNSGT

-632 GGGINNASSNK
+632 GGGINNASQNK
-643 AGSIE
+643 DGSIE
-648 VDGSILKLG
+648 VDGTTLKLG
-657 RNADIY
+657 SNADIY
-663 TNTLSFDNATLN
+663 TNTLSFSNATLS

-682 FANGDIGFTN
+682 FANGNINFTD

-719 SLTATNNLSFSNIG
+719 TLKAANSLSFTNIG
-733 KIDASQATLNGKNI
+733 KIDATQATLNGKNI

-844 KYNDADDGSYTITK
+844 KYDTDGSYTITK

-1205 GMVNAIYKF
+1205 GMVSAIYKF

>member
-16 VTSPAFADISLT
+16 VTSPAFADINLT
-28 TENGAVVINS
+28 KENGAVVINS

-68 TNSAVYNKGATLEF
+68 TNSAVYNKGATLDF

-101 GASLQGSLTLTASQL
+101 GATSQGSLTLTASQL
-116 TNNQTTGSGGAIYN
+116 NDNQTTGLGGAIYN
-130 SGKTVNLNQSNF
+130 SGQKLTIKGNSKFQ
-142 TNNHAKNGGAVF
+142 TNKAKNGGAIY
-154 DYGSNNAAIN
+154 DYGSSGASIN
-164 TNETTFLTNNATENG
+164 IEDTNFSKNTATSNG
-179 GAIYLQNLRDNN
+179 GAIYIEGSDGKTQI
-191 NIITSTFKQNTAI
+191 NIENASFSQNTA
-204 NGGAIYLE
+204 
-212 KSSAS
+212 SSG
-217 NKGLNIT
+217 K
-224 NGAFTDNIATSGQGG
+224 GG
-239 AIFIKQGNLN
+239 AIFINNGSLTFKN
-249 FSGGTT
+249 GTT
-255 TFSGNMAN
+255 TFSNNTAN
-263 NKANDIHL
+263 SSANDIHL
-271 ETSAIMNISSNASVK
+271 ETNANMDISSGASVK
-286 LDGGVSGSGIINID
+286 LDGGISGSGIINID

-307 SDAVTTQASAPSV
+307 SDTVTTQASAPSV

-328 TGSNLTLTISYN
+328 ADSNLTLTISYN

-362 LDKSAK
+362 LDESAK

-375 HATITMSEFKEGWT
+375 HATITMSEFKKGWT
-389 NNDGYRYSYDGTNY
+389 NNDGYRYSYDGKNY

-427 YPNEDSDKWGVK
+427 YPNKDSDKWGVK

-463 DGTKLTSGTTTAV
+463 DGTKLTRGTTAAV

-493 NNSNS
+493 NTSNS
-498 AKGGAVYNGS
+498 AKGGAVYNSS

-539 TVAQGSAFEGNSA
+539 TVAQGSTFEGNSA
-552 QNGGAVYNASNQNLT
+552 QNGGAVYNASNKNLT

-596 TNGDITFSGNMAQ
+596 TNGDITFSGNMAN
-609 TDVAN
+609 TNVAN

-632 GGGINNASSNK
+632 GGGINNASQNK
-643 AGSIE
+643 DGSIE
-648 VDGSILKLG
+648 VDGTTLKLG
-657 RNADIY
+657 SNADIY
-663 TNTLSFDNATLN
+663 TNTLSFSNATLN

-682 FANGDIGFTN
+682 FANGNINFTD

-733 KIDASQATLNGKNI
+733 KIDATQATLNGKNI

-844 KYNDADDGSYTITK
+844 KYDTDGSYTITK

-1205 GMVNAIYKF
+1205 GMVSAIYKF

>member
-16 VTSPAFADISLT
+16 VTSPAFADINLT
-28 TENGAVVINS
+28 KENGAVVINS

-68 TNSAVYNKGATLEF
+68 TNSAVYNKGATLDF

-101 GASLQGSLTLTASQL
+101 GATSQGSLTLTASQL
-116 TNNQTTGSGGAIYN
+116 NDNQTTGLGGAIYN
-130 SGKTVNLNQSNF
+130 SGQKLTIKGNSKFQ
-142 TNNHAKNGGAVF
+142 TNKAKNGGAIY
-154 DYGSNNAAIN
+154 DYGSSGASIN
-164 TNETTFLTNNATENG
+164 IEDTNFSKNTATSNG
-179 GAIYLQNLRDNN
+179 GAIYIEGSDGKTQI
-191 NIITSTFKQNTAI
+191 NIENASFSQNTA
-204 NGGAIYLE
+204 
-212 KSSAS
+212 SSG
-217 NKGLNIT
+217 K
-224 NGAFTDNIATSGQGG
+224 GG
-239 AIFIKQGNLN
+239 AIFINNGSLTFKN
-249 FSGGTT
+249 GTT
-255 TFSGNMAN
+255 TFSGNTAN
-263 NKANDIHL
+263 SLANDIHL
-271 ETSAIMNISSNASVK
+271 ETNANMDISSNASVK
-286 LDGGVSGSGIINID
+286 LDGGISGSGIINID

-320 AANTINFS
+320 AANTINFNS
-328 TGSNLTLTISYN
+328 GSNLTLTISYN
-340 SSWLYGQLNATNL
+340 NSWLYGQLNATNL

-362 LDKSAK
+362 LDESAK
-368 NAIDSGT
+368 NAINGGT
-375 HATITMSEFKEGWT
+375 HATIAMSKFKEGWT
-389 NNDGYRYSYDGTNY
+389 NNDGYRYSYDGQNY

-427 YPNEDSDKWGVK
+427 YPNKDSDKWGVK
-439 GSFEITDSMQSPAE
+439 GSFEITDNMQSPAE
-453 NIDIISNQAS
+453 KIKSISNQAS
-463 DGTKLTSGTTTAV
+463 DGTKLTSGTTAAV

-513 VNQGSVFKNNH
+513 VNQGSVFKNNQ

-539 TVAQGSAFEGNSA
+539 TVALGSTFEGNSA
-552 QNGGAVYNASNQNLT
+552 QNGGAVYNASNKNLT

-596 TNGDITFSGNMAQ
+596 TNGDITFSGNKAN
-609 TDVAN
+609 TNVAN
-614 DIYNNGT
+614 DIYNSGT

-643 AGSIE
+643 NGSIE
-648 VDGSILKLG
+648 VDGTTLKLG
-657 RNADIY
+657 SNADIY
-663 TNTLSFDNATLN
+663 TNTLSFSNATLN

-682 FANGDIGFTN
+682 FANGNINFTD

-753 IDIGSNELKADG
+753 IDIGSNELKATEN
-765 DITFKNNSNL
+765 ISFSNNSNL
-775 FLTVQNETQYGK
+775 FLTVLDEANYGH
-787 LTATNIT
+787 LTAKSIT
-794 NNGGKMT
+794 NSNGKMT
-801 VTVASNAFGSSD
+801 VTVASNAFANDDDGI
-813 EITVDILN
+813 ITVKILDATEPN
-821 ASGKLEEGDFNA
+821 GLTEGDFNA

-844 KYNDADDGSYTITK
+844 KYNDADNGSYTITK

-1205 GMVNAIYKF
+1205 GMVSAIYKF

>member
-16 VTSPAFADISLT
+16 VTSPAFANIDLTTGNGSLT
-28 TENGAVVINS
+28 INS
-38 DLSLSTP
+38 AGNAVRSKDT
-45 SNTPYPGSGTP
+45 NENYDGGTSAIP
-56 SGTIQNTTLTSG
+56 VNNKTI
-68 TNSAVYNKGATLEF
+68 TNST
-82 TALISNYNSGSANG
+82 LISNTSPIPTIYDKTAITYEGKSATTITANINNYYSSANRGSA
-96 AAIST
+96 ISIGT
-101 GASLQGSLTLTASQL
+101 SGENLTLKDSSF
-116 TNNQTTGSGGAIYN
+116 TNNQNQANGGGALNNTGNNTKIGNSGFISNSTKGSGGAIYD
-130 SGKTVNLNQSNF
+130 F
-142 TNNHAKNGGAVF
+142 GA
-154 DYGSNNAAIN
+154 YGTGSSA
-164 TNETTFLTNNATENG
+164 TTTTIEG
-179 GAIYLQNLRDNN
+179 
-191 NIITSTFKQNTAI
+191 STFKDNTAQI
-204 NGGAIYLE
+204 NGGAIYYDGRNP
-212 KSSAS
+212 SSS
-217 NKGLNIT
+217 LLIT
-224 NGAFTDNIATSGQGG
+224 GNTKFSSNIATSGQGG

-255 TFSGNMAN
+255 TFSGNTAN
-263 NKANDIHL
+263 NSANDIHL
-271 ETSAIMNISSNASVK
+271 ETNANMDIASGTTVILGGRGNSGEATSQGGIS
-286 LDGGVSGSGIINID
+286 GTGTINID
-300 GTLNIDI
+300 GTFDI
-307 SDAVTTQASAPSV
+307 GLSDINASSIV
-320 AANTINFS
+320 FNS
-328 TGSNLTLTISYN
+328 GSNLYITVSYLGSDNNFDYGTLNGNVTVGGSLKFFMDDTTYKAIKDDGRQASIEMKDFGTATSN
-340 SSWLYGQLNATNL
+340 QNGLNY
-353 TTNGSITFN
+353 IY
-362 LDKSAK
+362 SAGK
-368 NAIDSGT
+368 
-375 HATITMSEFKEGWT
+375 
-389 NNDGYRYSYDGTNY
+389 Y
-403 IISKAYTFSG
+403 IISKAVSYLG
-413 NTLYLFGSD
+413 PNLYLFASGATIPSD
-422 VPAGY
+422 F
-427 YPNEDSDKWGVK
+427 YPNAESENWGKNGSYTITNNPSDTNESKIK
-439 GSFEITDSMQSPAE
+439 YITNAG
-453 NIDIISNQAS
+453 AGGA
-463 DGTKLTSGTTTAV
+463 DGLTSGSAAAV
-476 INSANTADYQF
+476 INNGTGKTYAF
-487 DIQGYT
+487 DIRNYT
-493 NNSNS
+493 GNGN
-498 AKGGAVYNGS
+498 GGALINNGS
-508 NKTLT
+508 LT
-513 VNQGSVFKNNH
+513 VNSGSVFDHNQ
-524 ATQGNGGAIY
+524 AQNGGAIY
-534 NDGTL
+534 ND
-539 TVAQGSAFEGNSA
+539 
-552 QNGGAVYNASNQNLT
+552 NGKELT
-567 IYGDSTITNNIATSE
+567 IKGIATITNNIATSE

-596 TNGDITFSGNMAQ
+596 TNGDITFSGNKAN
-609 TDVAN
+609 TNVAN
-614 DIYNNGT
+614 DIYNSGT

-632 GGGINNASSNK
+632 GGGINNASQNK
-643 AGSIE
+643 DGSIE
-648 VDGSILKLG
+648 VDGTTLKLG
-657 RNADIY
+657 SNADIY
-663 TNTLSFDNATLN
+663 TNTLSFSNATLN

-682 FANGDIGFTN
+682 FANGNINFTD

-733 KIDASQATLNGKNI
+733 KIDATQATLNGKNI

-844 KYNDADDGSYTITK
+844 KYDTDGSYTITK

-1158 AAYEAK
+1158 TAYEAK

-1205 GMVNAIYKF
+1205 GMVSAIYKF

>member
-16 VTSPAFADISLT
+16 VTSPAFADINLT
-28 TENGAVVINS
+28 KENGAVVINS

-68 TNSAVYNKGATLEF
+68 TNSAVYNKGATLDF

-101 GASLQGSLTLTASQL
+101 GATSQGSLTLTASQL
-116 TNNQTTGSGGAIYN
+116 NDNQTTGLGGAIYN
-130 SGKTVNLNQSNF
+130 SGQKLTIKGNSKFQ
-142 TNNHAKNGGAVF
+142 TNKAKNGGAIY
-154 DYGSNNAAIN
+154 DYGSSGASIN
-164 TNETTFLTNNATENG
+164 IEDTTFSKNTATSNG
-179 GAIYLQNLRDNN
+179 GAIYIEGSDGKTQI
-191 NIITSTFKQNTAI
+191 NIENASFSQNTA
-204 NGGAIYLE
+204 
-212 KSSAS
+212 SSG
-217 NKGLNIT
+217 K
-224 NGAFTDNIATSGQGG
+224 GG
-239 AIFIKQGNLN
+239 AIFINNGSLTFKN
-249 FSGGTT
+249 GTT
-255 TFSGNMAN
+255 TFSGNTTN
-263 NKANDIHL
+263 SLANDIHL
-271 ETSAIMNISSNASVK
+271 ETNANMDISSNASVK
-286 LDGGVSGSGIINID
+286 LDGGISGSGIINID

-320 AANTINFS
+320 AANTINFNS
-328 TGSNLTLTISYN
+328 GSNLTLTISYN
-340 SSWLYGQLNATNL
+340 NSWLYGQLNATNL

-362 LDKSAK
+362 LDESAK

-375 HATITMSEFKEGWT
+375 HATIKMSEFKEGWT

-439 GSFEITDSMQSPAE
+439 GSFEITDNMQSPAE

-463 DGTKLTSGTTTAV
+463 DGTKLTSGTTAAV

-487 DIQGYT
+487 GIQGYT

-508 NKTLT
+508 DKTLT

-539 TVAQGSAFEGNSA
+539 TVAQGSTFEGNSA
-552 QNGGAVYNASNQNLT
+552 QNGGAVYNASNKNLT

-596 TNGDITFSGNMAQ
+596 TNGDITFSGNKAN
-609 TDVAN
+609 TNVAN
-614 DIYNNGT
+614 DIYNSGT

-643 AGSIE
+643 TGSIE
-648 VDGSILKLG
+648 VDGTTLKLG
-657 RNADIY
+657 SNADIY
-663 TNTLSFDNATLN
+663 TNTLSFSNATLS

-682 FANGDIGFTN
+682 FANGNINFTD
-692 TAVTLA
+692 TTVTLA

-719 SLTATNNLSFSNIG
+719 TLKAANSLSFTNIG
-733 KIDASQATLNGKNI
+733 KIDATQATLNGKNI

-844 KYNDADDGSYTITK
+844 KYDTDGSYTITK

-1205 GMVNAIYKF
+1205 GMVSAIYKF

>member
-16 VTSPAFADISLT
+16 VTSPAFADINLT
-28 TENGAVVINS
+28 QENGAVVINS

-68 TNSAVYNKGATLEF
+68 TNSAVYNKGATLDF

-101 GASLQGSLTLTASQL
+101 GATSQGSLTLTASQL
-116 TNNQTTGSGGAIYN
+116 NDNQTTGLGGAIYN
-130 SGKTVNLNQSNF
+130 SGQKLTIKGNSEFQ
-142 TNNHAKNGGAVF
+142 TNKAKNGGAIY
-154 DYGSNNAAIN
+154 DYGSSGASIN
-164 TNETTFLTNNATENG
+164 IEDTNFSKNTATSNG
-179 GAIYLQNLRDNN
+179 GAIYIEGSDGKTQI
-191 NIITSTFKQNTAI
+191 NIENASFSQNTA
-204 NGGAIYLE
+204 
-212 KSSAS
+212 SSG
-217 NKGLNIT
+217 K
-224 NGAFTDNIATSGQGG
+224 GG
-239 AIFIKQGNLN
+239 AIFINNGSLTFKN
-249 FSGGTT
+249 GTT
-255 TFSGNMAN
+255 TFSGNTAN
-263 NKANDIHL
+263 SLANDIHL
-271 ETSAIMNISSNASVK
+271 ETNANMDISSNASVK
-286 LDGGVSGSGIINID
+286 LDGGISGSGIINID

-320 AANTINFS
+320 AANTINFNS
-328 TGSNLTLTISYN
+328 GSNLTLTISYN
-340 SSWLYGQLNATNL
+340 NSWLYGQLNATNL
-353 TTNGSITFN
+353 ITNGSITFN
-362 LDKSAK
+362 LDESAK

-375 HATITMSEFKEGWT
+375 HATIKMSEFKEGWT

-439 GSFEITDSMQSPAE
+439 GSFEITDNMQSPAE

-463 DGTKLTSGTTTAV
+463 DGTKLTSGTTAAV

-508 NKTLT
+508 DKTLT

-539 TVAQGSAFEGNSA
+539 TVAQGSTFEGNSA
-552 QNGGAVYNASNQNLT
+552 QNGGAVYNASNKNLT

-596 TNGDITFSGNMAQ
+596 TNGDITFSGNKAN
-609 TDVAN
+609 TNVAN
-614 DIYNNGT
+614 DIYNSGT
-621 LKISGGKTVSL
+621 LKISGGKVVSL

-643 AGSIE
+643 TGSIE
-648 VDGSILKLG
+648 VDGTTLKLG
-657 RNADIY
+657 SNADIY
-663 TNTLSFDNATLN
+663 TNTLSFSNATLS

-682 FANGDIGFTN
+682 FANGNINFTD
-692 TAVTLA
+692 TTVTLA

-719 SLTATNNLSFSNIG
+719 TLKAANSLSFTNIG
-733 KIDASQATLNGKNI
+733 KIDATQATLNGKNI

-844 KYNDADDGSYTITK
+844 KYDTDGSYTITK

-1205 GMVNAIYKF
+1205 GMVSAIYKF

>member
-16 VTSPAFADISLT
+16 VTSPAYSETITPPLEIDNSYNNQTLEYKGNGIAEFSASAITYNGNSATSITANISNYIQNQDKGSAVTIGSLGKSLT
-28 TENGAVVINS
+28 LLNS
-38 DLSLSTP
+38 TIQYN
-45 SNTPYPGSGTP
+45 SNSGSGT
-56 SGTIQNTTLTSG
+56 G
-68 TNSAVYNKGATLEF
+68 
-82 TALISNYNSGSANG
+82 
-96 AAIST
+96 
-101 GASLQGSLTLTASQL
+101 
-116 TNNQTTGSGGAIYN
+116 GGAIYN
-130 SGKTVNLNQSNF
+130 TMGDSNLYIIGGDISY
-142 TNNHAKNGGAVF
+142 NNATTNGGALY
-154 DYGSNNAAIN
+154 DRGRQGSTIYIQNTQLKNNTAG
-164 TNETTFLTNNATENG
+164 ENG
-179 GAIYLQNLRDNN
+179 GALYLNGNN
-191 NIITSTFKQNTAI
+191 S
-204 NGGAIYLE
+204 
-212 KSSAS
+212 SSATKIS
-217 NKGLNIT
+217 GSTTFANNT
-224 NGAFTDNIATSGQGG
+224 ATSGKGG
-239 AIFIKQGNLN
+239 AIFINDGSLI
-249 FSGGTT
+249 FESGTA
-255 TFSGNMAN
+255 TFSNNTAN
-263 NKANDIHL
+263 NLANDIHL
-271 ETSAIMNISSNASVK
+271 ETNANMDITSDATVILGDRGNSGEATSQGGIS
-286 LDGGVSGSGIINID
+286 GTGTINID
-300 GTLNIDI
+300 GTFDI
-307 SDAVTTQASAPSV
+307 GLSDINASSIV
-320 AANTINFS
+320 FNS
-328 TGSNLTLTISYN
+328 GSNLYITVSYLGSDNNFDYGTLNGNVTVGGS
-340 SSWLYGQLNATNL
+340 LKFFMDDATY
-353 TTNGSITFN
+353 
-362 LDKSAK
+362 
-368 NAIDSGT
+368 NAIKDDGRQASIEMKDFGK
-375 HATITMSEFKEGWT
+375 ATSNQNGLNYI
-389 NNDGYRYSYDGTNY
+389 YSAGQY
-403 IISKAYTFSG
+403 IISKAVSYLG
-413 NTLYLFGSD
+413 PNLYLFASGATIPSD
-422 VPAGY
+422 F
-427 YPNEDSDKWGVK
+427 YPNAESENWGKNGSYTITNNPSDTNESKI
-439 GSFEITDSMQSPAE
+439 EYITNAG
-453 NIDIISNQAS
+453 AGGA
-463 DGTKLTSGTTTAV
+463 DGLTSGSAAAV
-476 INSANTADYQF
+476 INNGTDKTYAF
-487 DIQGYT
+487 DIRNYT
-493 NNSNS
+493 GNGN
-498 AKGGAVYNGS
+498 GGALINNGS
-508 NKTLT
+508 LT
-513 VNQGSVFKNNH
+513 VNSGSVFDHNQ
-524 ATQGNGGAIY
+524 AQNGGAIY
-534 NDGTL
+534 NDNRK
-539 TVAQGSAFEGNSA
+539 E
-552 QNGGAVYNASNQNLT
+552 LT
-567 IYGDSTITNNIATSE
+567 IKGIATITNNIATSE

-596 TNGDITFSGNMAQ
+596 TNGDITFSGNMAK
-609 TDVAN
+609 TNVAN

-621 LKISGGKTVSL
+621 LKISGGKVVSL
-632 GGGINNASSNK
+632 GGGINNASQNEI
-643 AGSIE
+643 GSIE
-648 VDGSILKLG
+648 VDGTTLKLG
-657 RNADIY
+657 SNADIY

-682 FANGDIGFTN
+682 FANGDINFTN
-692 TAVTLA
+692 TVVTLA
-698 NSEINGS
+698 NSEINGN

-719 SLTATNNLSFSNIG
+719 SLTATNNLSFTNIG
-733 KIDASQATLNGKNI
+733 KIDATQATLNGKNI

-765 DITFKNNSNL
+765 DITFENNSNL
-775 FLTVQNETQYGK
+775 FLTVKNETQYGK

-801 VTVASNAFGSSD
+801 VTVDSNAFGSSD

-990 LIHEDFRLG
+990 LIREDFRLG

-1183 NDKVDV
+1183 NDKVDI

-1205 GMVNAIYKF
+1205 GMVSAIYKF

>member
-16 VTSPAFADISLT
+16 VTSPAFATDIDITSDIPLEIKDNNAAEYNGNKLISTTKVSNSDSAITFKFVPTVSFSFSADIQNYTQTSNRGSAITIHSQAGQGNFTLT
-28 TENGAVVINS
+28 DSNLQSNTNSANGGGAIYHNGAGTLYIQNS
-38 DLSLSTP
+38 QI
-45 SNTPYPGSGTP
+45 
-56 SGTIQNTTLTSG
+56 IQNTT
-68 TNSAVYNKGATLEF
+68 
-82 TALISNYNSGSANG
+82 
-96 AAIST
+96 
-101 GASLQGSLTLTASQL
+101 
-116 TNNQTTGSGGAIYN
+116 TNNGGAIYN
-130 SGKTVNLNQSNF
+130 YGNGSITFSG
-142 TNNHAKNGGAVF
+142 NNTISK
-154 DYGSNNAAIN
+154 NNASGP
-164 TNETTFLTNNATENG
+164 NG
-179 GAIYLQNLRDNN
+179 GAIYVGS
-191 NIITSTFKQNTAI
+191 I
-204 NGGAIYLE
+204 G
-212 KSSAS
+212 
-217 NKGLNIT
+217 
-224 NGAFTDNIATSGQGG
+224 SG
-239 AIFIKQGNLN
+239 KLN
-249 FSGGTT
+249 FSAGETV
-255 TFSGNMAN
+255 FSDNTAN
-263 NKANDIHL
+263 NTANDIYL
-271 ETSAIMNISSNASVK
+271 SANKEMNISSNASVK
-286 LDGGVSGSGIINID
+286 LDGGISGSGIINID

-320 AANTINFS
+320 AANTINFNS
-328 TGSNLTLTISYN
+328 GSNLTLTISYN
-340 SSWLYGQLNATNL
+340 NSWLYGQLNATNL

-362 LDKSAK
+362 LDESAK

-375 HATITMSEFKEGWT
+375 HATIKMSEFKEGWT

-439 GSFEITDSMQSPAE
+439 GSFEITDNMQSPAE

-463 DGTKLTSGTTTAV
+463 DGTKLTSGTTAAV

-508 NKTLT
+508 DKTLT

-539 TVAQGSAFEGNSA
+539 TVAQGSTFEGNSA
-552 QNGGAVYNASNQNLT
+552 QNGGAVYNASNKNLT

-596 TNGDITFSGNMAQ
+596 TNGDITFSGNKAN
-609 TDVAN
+609 TNVAN
-614 DIYNNGT
+614 DIYNSGT

-632 GGGINNASSNK
+632 GGGINNVTKNET
-643 AGSIE
+643 GSIE
-648 VDGSILKLG
+648 VDGTTLKLG
-657 RNADIY
+657 SNADIY
-663 TNTLSFDNATLN
+663 TNTLSFSNATLN

-698 NSEINGS
+698 NSQINGN
-705 NLTFTGGSLALGTS
+705 NLTFNGGSLALGTS
-719 SLTATNNLSFSNIG
+719 TLTAANSLSFTNIG
-733 KIDASQATLNGKNI
+733 KIDATQAALNGKNI
-747 SFDNAG
+747 SFNNAG
-753 IDIGSNELKADG
+753 IDIGSKELKADD
-765 DITFKNNSNL
+765 DITFSNNSNL
-775 FLTVQNETQYGK
+775 FLTVQNATQYGK
-787 LTATNIT
+787 LTATNII

-801 VTVASNAFGSSD
+801 VTVASNAFDSSD
-813 EITVDILN
+813 EITVKILN
-821 ASGKLEEGDFNA
+821 ATGNLTEGDFNA
-833 PIAADNNFFEI
+833 PIAANNFFEI
-844 KYNDADDGSYTITK
+844 KYNDADNGSYTITK

-1183 NDKVDV
+1183 NDKVDI

-1205 GMVNAIYKF
+1205 GMVSAIYKF

>member
-16 VTSPAFADISLT
+16 VTSPAFADINLT
-28 TENGAVVINS
+28 QENGAVVINS

-68 TNSAVYNKGATLEF
+68 TNSAVYNKGATLDF

-101 GASLQGSLTLTASQL
+101 GATSQGSLTLTASQL
-116 TNNQTTGSGGAIYN
+116 NDNQTTGLGGAIYN
-130 SGKTVNLNQSNF
+130 SGQKLTIKGNSKFQ
-142 TNNHAKNGGAVF
+142 TNKAKNGGAIY
-154 DYGSNNAAIN
+154 DYGSSGASIN
-164 TNETTFLTNNATENG
+164 IEDTNFSKNTATSNG
-179 GAIYLQNLRDNN
+179 GAIYIEGSDGKTQI
-191 NIITSTFKQNTAI
+191 NIENASFSQNTA
-204 NGGAIYLE
+204 
-212 KSSAS
+212 SSG
-217 NKGLNIT
+217 K
-224 NGAFTDNIATSGQGG
+224 GG
-239 AIFIKQGNLN
+239 AIFINNGSLTFKN
-249 FSGGTT
+249 GTT
-255 TFSGNMAN
+255 TFSGNTAN
-263 NKANDIHL
+263 SLANDIHL
-271 ETSAIMNISSNASVK
+271 ETNANMDISSNASVK
-286 LDGGVSGSGIINID
+286 LDGGISGSGIINID

-320 AANTINFS
+320 AANTINFNS
-328 TGSNLTLTISYN
+328 GSNLTLTISYN
-340 SSWLYGQLNATNL
+340 NSWLYGQLNATNL
-353 TTNGSITFN
+353 ITNGSITFN
-362 LDKSAK
+362 LDESAK

-375 HATITMSEFKEGWT
+375 HATIKMSEFKKSWT

-439 GSFEITDSMQSPAE
+439 GSFEITDNMQSPAE

-463 DGTKLTSGTTTAV
+463 DGTKLTSGTTAAV

-508 NKTLT
+508 DKTLT

-539 TVAQGSAFEGNSA
+539 TVAQGSTFEGNSA
-552 QNGGAVYNASNQNLT
+552 QNGGAVYNASNKNLT

-582 GGAVYNA
+582 GGAIYNA

-596 TNGDITFSGNMAQ
+596 TNGDITFSGNKAN
-609 TDVAN
+609 TNVAN
-614 DIYNNGT
+614 DIYNSGT

-632 GGGINNASSNK
+632 GGGINNASQNK
-643 AGSIE
+643 DGSIE
-648 VDGSILKLG
+648 VDGTTLKLG
-657 RNADIY
+657 SNADIY
-663 TNTLSFDNATLN
+663 TNTLSFSNATLS

-682 FANGDIGFTN
+682 FANGNINFTD

-719 SLTATNNLSFSNIG
+719 TLKAANSLSFTNIG
-733 KIDASQATLNGKNI
+733 KIDATQATLNGKNI

-844 KYNDADDGSYTITK
+844 KYDTDGSYTITK

-1205 GMVNAIYKF
+1205 GMVSAIYKF

>member
-16 VTSPAFADISLT
+16 VTSPAFADINLT
-28 TENGAVVINS
+28 QENGAVVINS

-68 TNSAVYNKGATLEF
+68 TNSAVYNKGATLDF

-101 GASLQGSLTLTASQL
+101 GATSQGSLTLTASQL
-116 TNNQTTGSGGAIYN
+116 NDNQTTGLGGAIYN
-130 SGKTVNLNQSNF
+130 SGQKLTIKGNSKFQ
-142 TNNHAKNGGAVF
+142 TNKAKNGGAIY
-154 DYGSNNAAIN
+154 DYGSSGASIN
-164 TNETTFLTNNATENG
+164 IEDTNFSKNTATSNG
-179 GAIYLQNLRDNN
+179 GAIYIEGSDGKTQI
-191 NIITSTFKQNTAI
+191 NIENASFSQNTA
-204 NGGAIYLE
+204 
-212 KSSAS
+212 SSG
-217 NKGLNIT
+217 K
-224 NGAFTDNIATSGQGG
+224 GG
-239 AIFIKQGNLN
+239 AIFINNGSLTFKN
-249 FSGGTT
+249 GTT
-255 TFSGNMAN
+255 TFSGNTAN
-263 NKANDIHL
+263 SLANDIHL
-271 ETSAIMNISSNASVK
+271 ETNANMDISSNASVK
-286 LDGGVSGSGIINID
+286 LDGGISGSGIINID

-320 AANTINFS
+320 AANTINFNS
-328 TGSNLTLTISYN
+328 GSNLTLTISYN
-340 SSWLYGQLNATNL
+340 NSWLYGQLNATNL
-353 TTNGSITFN
+353 ITNGSITFN
-362 LDKSAK
+362 LDESAK

-375 HATITMSEFKEGWT
+375 HATIKMSEFKKSWT

-439 GSFEITDSMQSPAE
+439 GSFEITDNMQSPAE

-463 DGTKLTSGTTTAV
+463 DGTKLTSGTTAAV

-508 NKTLT
+508 DKTLT

-539 TVAQGSAFEGNSA
+539 TVAQGSTFEGNSA
-552 QNGGAVYNASNQNLT
+552 QNGGAVYNASNKNLT

-596 TNGDITFSGNMAQ
+596 TNGDITFSGNKAN
-609 TDVAN
+609 TNVAN
-614 DIYNNGT
+614 DIYNSGT

-632 GGGINNASSNK
+632 GGGINNASQNK
-643 AGSIE
+643 DGSIE
-648 VDGSILKLG
+648 VDGTTLKLG
-657 RNADIY
+657 SNADIY
-663 TNTLSFDNATLN
+663 TNTLSFSNATLS

-682 FANGDIGFTN
+682 FANGNINFTD

-719 SLTATNNLSFSNIG
+719 TLKAANSLSFTNIG
-733 KIDASQATLNGKNI
+733 KIDATQATLNGKNI

-844 KYNDADDGSYTITK
+844 KYDTDGSYTITK

-977 SSDVQGVS
+977 SSDVLGVS

-1205 GMVNAIYKF
+1205 GMVSAIYKF

>member
-16 VTSPAFADISLT
+16 VTSPAFAIEISQTLLIDD
-28 TENGAVVINS
+28 GNS
-38 DLSLSTP
+38 STYNSETLKNNQSTLSLSP
-45 SNTPYPGSGTP
+45 VID
-56 SGTIQNTTLTSG
+56 IQNTTNL
-68 TNSAVYNKGATLEF
+68 NF
-82 TALISNYNSGSANG
+82 TANIQNNVSTSNRGSAIIYQSTLGNFTLNSGSSFSNNSNSDSGGGALYNNG
-96 AAIST
+96 INLSIINNTFDGNKATGSSGKGGAFYDYGAY
-101 GASLQGSLTLTASQL
+101 GASNNASQISIEQGTFSNNTAS
-116 TNNQTTGSGGAIYN
+116 TDGGAIYN
-130 SGKTVNLNQSNF
+130 LGRNDSSSIYIKGTTF
-142 TNNHAKNGGAVF
+142 
-154 DYGSNNAAIN
+154 SNN
-164 TNETTFLTNNATENG
+164 T
-179 GAIYLQNLRDNN
+179 
-191 NIITSTFKQNTAI
+191 
-204 NGGAIYLE
+204 
-212 KSSAS
+212 
-217 NKGLNIT
+217 
-224 NGAFTDNIATSGQGG
+224 ATSGNGG
-239 AIFIKQGNLN
+239 AIFITAGSLN
-249 FSGGTT
+249 FSDGTT
-255 TFSGNMAN
+255 TFSGNTAN

-271 ETSAIMNISSNASVK
+271 NSSDALMNISSDASVK
-286 LDGGVSGSGIINID
+286 LDGGISGSGIINID

-320 AANTINFS
+320 AANTINFKS
-328 TGSNLTLTISYN
+328 GSNLTLTISYN
-340 SSWLYGQLNATNL
+340 NSWLYGQLNATNL

-362 LDKSAK
+362 LDESAK

-375 HATITMSEFKEGWT
+375 HATIKMSEFKEGWK

-403 IISKAYTFSG
+403 IISKAYTFRG

-439 GSFEITDSMQSPAE
+439 GSFEITDNMQSPAE

-463 DGTKLTSGTTTAV
+463 DGTKLTTGTTAAV

-508 NKTLT
+508 DKTLT
-513 VNQGSVFKNNH
+513 VNQGSVFKNNQ

-539 TVAQGSAFEGNSA
+539 TVAQGSTFEGNSA
-552 QNGGAVYNASNQNLT
+552 QNGGAVYNASNKNLT

-596 TNGDITFSGNMAQ
+596 TNGDITFSGNMAK
-609 TDVAN
+609 TNVAN
-614 DIYNNGT
+614 DIYNSGT
-621 LKISGGKTVSL
+621 LKISGGKVVSL

-643 AGSIE
+643 TGSIE
-648 VDGSILKLG
+648 VDGTTLKLG
-657 RNADIY
+657 SNADIY
-663 TNTLSFDNATLN
+663 TDTLSFSNATLN

-692 TAVTLA
+692 TEVTLA
-698 NSEINGS
+698 NSQING
-705 NLTFTGGSLALGTS
+705 NRLTFNGGSLALGTS
-719 SLTATNNLSFSNIG
+719 TLTTDNLSFSNIG
-733 KIDASQATLNGKNI
+733 KIDATQATLNGKNI

-753 IDIGSNELKADG
+753 IDIGSKELKADG
-765 DITFKNNSNL
+765 DITFSNNSNL

-787 LTATNIT
+787 LTATNII

-893 QHLQHVSSLKDA
+893 QHLQHVGSLKDA

-990 LIHEDFRLG
+990 LIREDFRLG

-1104 SSDTSDILTAIMG
+1104 SSNTSDILTAIMG

-1183 NDKVDV
+1183 NDKVDI

-1205 GMVNAIYKF
+1205 GMVSAIYKY

>member
-16 VTSPAFADISLT
+16 VTSPAFAAEIDISNDVT
-28 TENGAVVINS
+28 TETFKIDKNNYQQYTNDKGTLTSTKTMSNAYSAITLDFSPDITFTFSADIENYTQTTSKGSALTLSSSYSPTSNYAHLINS
-38 DLSLSTP
+38 TLSNNINQGTGGGAMYYAGSGRFYIEN
-45 SNTPYPGSGTP
+45 SKIQNNTATAAEGGAIYNFGNGSIIFSGDNTISGNSAQKNGGAIYIGTDGSGTLTFSNGKTTFFNNTVNGTVNDIYLSGGKEMIISSGATVILGDRGNSGEATSQGGI
-56 SGTIQNTTLTSG
+56 SGTGTINIDGTFDIGLSDINASSIVFNSGSNLYITVSYLGSDNNFDYGTLNGKVTVGGSLKFFMDDATYKAIKDDGRQASIEMKDFGKATSNQNGLNYIYSAGQYIISKAVSYLGPNLYLFASGATIPSDFYPNAESENWGKNGSYTITNNPSDTNESKIKYITNASAGGADGLTSG
-68 TNSAVYNKGATLEF
+68 SAAAVINNGTDKTYAFDIRNYTGNGNGG
-82 TALISNYNSGSANG
+82 ALINNGSLTVNSGSVFDH
-96 AAIST
+96 
-101 GASLQGSLTLTASQL
+101 
-116 TNNQTTGSGGAIYN
+116 NQAQNGGAIYN
-130 SGKTVNLNQSNF
+130 SNGK
-142 TNNHAKNGGAVF
+142 
-154 DYGSNNAAIN
+154 
-164 TNETTFLTNNATENG
+164 E
-179 GAIYLQNLRDNN
+179 
-191 NIITSTFKQNTAI
+191 
-204 NGGAIYLE
+204 
-212 KSSAS
+212 
-217 NKGLNIT
+217 
-224 NGAFTDNIATSGQGG
+224 
-239 AIFIKQGNLN
+239 
-249 FSGGTT
+249 
-255 TFSGNMAN
+255 
-263 NKANDIHL
+263 
-271 ETSAIMNISSNASVK
+271 
-286 LDGGVSGSGIINID
+286 
-300 GTLNIDI
+300 
-307 SDAVTTQASAPSV
+307 
-320 AANTINFS
+320 
-328 TGSNLTLTISYN
+328 LTI
-340 SSWLYGQLNATNL
+340 
-353 TTNGSITFN
+353 
-362 LDKSAK
+362 
-368 NAIDSGT
+368 
-375 HATITMSEFKEGWT
+375 
-389 NNDGYRYSYDGTNY
+389 
-403 IISKAYTFSG
+403 
-413 NTLYLFGSD
+413 
-422 VPAGY
+422 
-427 YPNEDSDKWGVK
+427 K
-439 GSFEITDSMQSPAE
+439 GIA
-453 NIDIISNQAS
+453 
-463 DGTKLTSGTTTAV
+463 
-476 INSANTADYQF
+476 
-487 DIQGYT
+487 
-493 NNSNS
+493 
-498 AKGGAVYNGS
+498 
-508 NKTLT
+508 
-513 VNQGSVFKNNH
+513 
-524 ATQGNGGAIY
+524 
-534 NDGTL
+534 
-539 TVAQGSAFEGNSA
+539 
-552 QNGGAVYNASNQNLT
+552 
-567 IYGDSTITNNIATSE
+567 TITNNIATSE

-596 TNGDITFSGNMAQ
+596 TNGDITFSGNKAN
-609 TDVAN
+609 TTVAN
-614 DIYNNGT
+614 DIYNSGT

-643 AGSIE
+643 TGSIE
-648 VDGSILKLG
+648 VDGTTLKLG
-657 RNADIY
+657 SNADIY
-663 TNTLSFDNATLN
+663 TNTLTFSNNAKLEM
-675 AADGADL
+675 
-682 FANGDIGFTN
+682 TN
-692 TAVTLA
+692 ST
-698 NSEINGS
+698 ING
-705 NLTFTGGSLALGTS
+705 NDLTFNGGSL
-719 SLTATNNLSFSNIG
+719 SLENSTLKADNNLSFSNIG
-733 KIDASQATLNGKNI
+733 KIDASQATLSGKNI
-747 SFDNAG
+747 NFDNAG
-753 IDIGSNELKADG
+753 IDIGSNELKATEN
-765 DITFKNNSNL
+765 ISFSNNSNL
-775 FLTVQNETQYGK
+775 FLTVLDEANYGH
-787 LTATNIT
+787 LTAKSIT
-794 NNGGKMT
+794 NSNGKMT
-801 VTVASNAFGSSD
+801 VTVASNAFAND
-813 EITVDILN
+813 DDDIITVKILN
-821 ASGKLEEGDFNA
+821 ATEPNGLTEGDFNA
-833 PIAADNNFFEI
+833 PIAANNNFFEI

-990 LIHEDFRLG
+990 LIREDFRLG

-1183 NDKVDV
+1183 NDKVDI

-1205 GMVNAIYKF
+1205 GMVSAIYKF

>member
-16 VTSPAFADISLT
+16 VTSPAYSETITPPLEIDNSYNNQTLEYRGNGT
-28 TENGAVVINS
+28 TEFSASAITYNG
-38 DLSLSTP
+38 
-45 SNTPYPGSGTP
+45 
-56 SGTIQNTTLTSG
+56 
-68 TNSAVYNKGATLEF
+68 NSATSI
-82 TALISNYNSGSANG
+82 TANISNYIQNQNKGSAVTIG
-96 AAIST
+96 SS
-101 GASLQGSLTLTASQL
+101 GKSLTLLNSTIQYNS
-116 TNNQTTGSGGAIYN
+116 NSDSGGGAIYN
-130 SGKTVNLNQSNF
+130 TMGDSNLYIIDGNISYNKA
-142 TNNHAKNGGAVF
+142 TTNGGALYDRGKSGSTIYIENTQLNNNTAGTSGGALYLNGNGNTSATKISGSTTF
-154 DYGSNNAAIN
+154 SNNTA
-164 TNETTFLTNNATENG
+164 TT
-179 GAIYLQNLRDNN
+179 
-191 NIITSTFKQNTAI
+191 
-204 NGGAIYLE
+204 
-212 KSSAS
+212 
-217 NKGLNIT
+217 
-224 NGAFTDNIATSGQGG
+224 GQGG
-239 AIFIKQGNLN
+239 AIFINAGSLT
-249 FSGGTT
+249 FESGTA
-255 TFSGNMAN
+255 TFSDNKAN
-263 NKANDIHL
+263 STANDIHL
-271 ETSAIMNISSNASVK
+271 ETNANMDIASDATVILGDRGNSGEATSQGGIS
-286 LDGGVSGSGIINID
+286 GTGTINID
-300 GTLNIDI
+300 GTFDIGLSDINASNI
-307 SDAVTTQASAPSV
+307 VF
-320 AANTINFS
+320 NN
-328 TGSNLTLTISYN
+328 GSNLYITVSYLGSDNNFDYGTLNGNVTVGGSLKFFMDDTTYKAIKDDGRQASIEMKDFGTATSN
-340 SSWLYGQLNATNL
+340 QNGLNY
-353 TTNGSITFN
+353 IY
-362 LDKSAK
+362 SAGK
-368 NAIDSGT
+368 
-375 HATITMSEFKEGWT
+375 
-389 NNDGYRYSYDGTNY
+389 Y
-403 IISKAYTFSG
+403 IISKAVSYLG
-413 NTLYLFGSD
+413 PNLYLFASGATIPSD
-422 VPAGY
+422 F
-427 YPNEDSDKWGVK
+427 YPNAESENWGKNGSYTITNNPSDTNESKI
-439 GSFEITDSMQSPAE
+439 EYITNAG
-453 NIDIISNQAS
+453 AGGA
-463 DGTKLTSGTTTAV
+463 DGLTSGSAAAV
-476 INSANTADYQF
+476 INNGTDKTYAF
-487 DIQGYT
+487 DIRNYT
-493 NNSNS
+493 GNGN
-498 AKGGAVYNGS
+498 GGALINNGS
-508 NKTLT
+508 LT
-513 VNQGSVFKNNH
+513 VNSGSVFDQNQ
-524 ATQGNGGAIY
+524 AQNGGAIY
-534 NDGTL
+534 NT
-539 TVAQGSAFEGNSA
+539 
-552 QNGGAVYNASNQNLT
+552 NGKELT
-567 IYGDSTITNNIATSE
+567 IKGIATITNNIATSE

-596 TNGDITFSGNMAQ
+596 TSGDITFSGNMAK
-609 TDVAN
+609 TNVAN

-632 GGGINNASSNK
+632 GGGINNASQNK
-643 AGSIE
+643 DGSIE
-648 VDGSILKLG
+648 VDGTTLKLG
-657 RNADIY
+657 SNADIY

-682 FANGDIGFTN
+682 FANGNIGFTN

-719 SLTATNNLSFSNIG
+719 TLKAANSLSFTNIG
-733 KIDASQATLNGKNI
+733 KIDATQATLNGKNI

-765 DITFKNNSNL
+765 DITFENNSNL
-775 FLTVQNETQYGK
+775 FLTVKNETQYGK

-801 VTVASNAFGSSD
+801 VTVDSNAFGSSD

-821 ASGKLEEGDFNA
+821 ASGKLKEGDFNA

-990 LIHEDFRLG
+990 LIREDFRLG

-1205 GMVNAIYKF
+1205 GMVSAIYKF

>member
-16 VTSPAFADISLT
+16 VTSPAFADINLT
-28 TENGAVVINS
+28 KENGAVVINS

-68 TNSAVYNKGATLEF
+68 TNSAVYNKGATLDF

-101 GASLQGSLTLTASQL
+101 GATSQGSLTLTASQL
-116 TNNQTTGSGGAIYN
+116 NDNQTTGLGGAIYN
-130 SGKTVNLNQSNF
+130 SGQKLTIKGNSKFQ
-142 TNNHAKNGGAVF
+142 TNKAKNGGAIY
-154 DYGSNNAAIN
+154 DYGSSGASIN
-164 TNETTFLTNNATENG
+164 IEDTTFSKNTATSNG
-179 GAIYLQNLRDNN
+179 GAIYIEGSDGKTQI
-191 NIITSTFKQNTAI
+191 NIENASFSQNTA
-204 NGGAIYLE
+204 
-212 KSSAS
+212 SSG
-217 NKGLNIT
+217 K
-224 NGAFTDNIATSGQGG
+224 GG
-239 AIFIKQGNLN
+239 AIFINNGSLTFKN
-249 FSGGTT
+249 GTT
-255 TFSGNMAN
+255 TFSGNTTN
-263 NKANDIHL
+263 SLANDIHL
-271 ETSAIMNISSNASVK
+271 ETNANMDISSNASVK
-286 LDGGVSGSGIINID
+286 LDGGISGSGIINID

-320 AANTINFS
+320 AANTINFNS
-328 TGSNLTLTISYN
+328 GSNLTLTISYN
-340 SSWLYGQLNATNL
+340 NSWLYGQLNATNL

-362 LDKSAK
+362 LDESAK

-375 HATITMSEFKEGWT
+375 HATIKMSEFKEGWT

-439 GSFEITDSMQSPAE
+439 GSFEITDNMQSPAE

-463 DGTKLTSGTTTAV
+463 DGTKLTSGTTAAV

-508 NKTLT
+508 DKTLT

-539 TVAQGSAFEGNSA
+539 TVAQGSTFEGNSA
-552 QNGGAVYNASNQNLT
+552 QNGGAVYNASNKNLT

-596 TNGDITFSGNMAQ
+596 TNGDITFSGNKAN
-609 TDVAN
+609 TNVAN
-614 DIYNNGT
+614 DIYNSGT

-632 GGGINNASSNK
+632 GGGINNASQNK
-643 AGSIE
+643 DGSIE
-648 VDGSILKLG
+648 VDGTTLKLG
-657 RNADIY
+657 SNADIY
-663 TNTLSFDNATLN
+663 TNTLSFSNATLS

-682 FANGDIGFTN
+682 FANGNINFTD
-692 TAVTLA
+692 TTVTLA

-719 SLTATNNLSFSNIG
+719 TLKAANSLSFTNIG
-733 KIDASQATLNGKNI
+733 KIDATQATLNGKNI

-765 DITFKNNSNL
+765 DITFQNNSNL

-844 KYNDADDGSYTITK
+844 KYDTDGSYTITK

-966 NHAKYSAHNGF
+966 NHAKYSTHNGF

-1205 GMVNAIYKF
+1205 GMVSAIYKF

>member
-16 VTSPAFADISLT
+16 VTSPAFADINLT
-28 TENGAVVINS
+28 QENGAVVINS

-68 TNSAVYNKGATLEF
+68 TNSAVYNKGATLDF

-101 GASLQGSLTLTASQL
+101 GATSQGSLTLTASQL
-116 TNNQTTGSGGAIYN
+116 NDNQTTGLGGAIYN
-130 SGKTVNLNQSNF
+130 SGQKLTIKGNSKFQ
-142 TNNHAKNGGAVF
+142 TNKAKNGGAIY
-154 DYGSNNAAIN
+154 DYGSSGASIN
-164 TNETTFLTNNATENG
+164 IEDTNFSKNTATSNG
-179 GAIYLQNLRDNN
+179 GAIYIEGSDGKTQI
-191 NIITSTFKQNTAI
+191 NIENASFSQNTA
-204 NGGAIYLE
+204 
-212 KSSAS
+212 SSG
-217 NKGLNIT
+217 K
-224 NGAFTDNIATSGQGG
+224 GG
-239 AIFIKQGNLN
+239 AIFINNGSLTFKN
-249 FSGGTT
+249 GTT
-255 TFSGNMAN
+255 TFSGNTAN
-263 NKANDIHL
+263 SLANDIHL
-271 ETSAIMNISSNASVK
+271 ETNANMDISSNASVK
-286 LDGGVSGSGIINID
+286 LDGGISGSGIINID

-320 AANTINFS
+320 AANTINFNS
-328 TGSNLTLTISYN
+328 GSNLTLTISYN
-340 SSWLYGQLNATNL
+340 NSWLYGQLNATNL

-362 LDKSAK
+362 LDESAK

-375 HATITMSEFKEGWT
+375 HATIKMSEFKESWT

-439 GSFEITDSMQSPAE
+439 GSFEITDNMQSPAE

-463 DGTKLTSGTTTAV
+463 DGTKLTSGTTAAV

-508 NKTLT
+508 DKTLT

-539 TVAQGSAFEGNSA
+539 TVAQGSTFEGNSA
-552 QNGGAVYNASNQNLT
+552 QNGGAVYNASNKNLT

-596 TNGDITFSGNMAQ
+596 TNGDITFSGNKAN
-609 TDVAN
+609 TNVAN
-614 DIYNNGT
+614 DIYNSGT

-632 GGGINNASSNK
+632 GGGINNASQNK
-643 AGSIE
+643 DGSIE
-648 VDGSILKLG
+648 VDGTTLKLG
-657 RNADIY
+657 SNADIY
-663 TNTLSFDNATLN
+663 TNTLSFSNATLS

-682 FANGDIGFTN
+682 FANGNINFTD

-719 SLTATNNLSFSNIG
+719 TLKAANSLSFTNIG
-733 KIDASQATLNGKNI
+733 KIDATQATLNGKNI

-844 KYNDADDGSYTITK
+844 KYDTDGSYTITK

-1205 GMVNAIYKF
+1205 GMVSAIYKF

>member
-16 VTSPAFADISLT
+16 VTSPAFAIEISQTLLIDD
-28 TENGAVVINS
+28 GNS
-38 DLSLSTP
+38 STYNSQTLKNNQSTLSLSP
-45 SNTPYPGSGTP
+45 VID
-56 SGTIQNTTLTSG
+56 IQNTTNLNFTANIQNNVSTSNRGSAIIYQSTSG
-68 TNSAVYNKGATLEF
+68 SFTL
-82 TALISNYNSGSANG
+82 NSGSSFSNNSNSNSGGG
-96 AAIST
+96 ALYNAGINLSIINNTFDGNKATGSSGKGGAIYDYGAY
-101 GASLQGSLTLTASQL
+101 GASNNASQISIEQGTFSNNTAS
-116 TNNQTTGSGGAIYN
+116 TDGGAIYN
-130 SGKTVNLNQSNF
+130 LGRNASSSISIKGTTF
-142 TNNHAKNGGAVF
+142 
-154 DYGSNNAAIN
+154 SNN
-164 TNETTFLTNNATENG
+164 T
-179 GAIYLQNLRDNN
+179 
-191 NIITSTFKQNTAI
+191 
-204 NGGAIYLE
+204 
-212 KSSAS
+212 
-217 NKGLNIT
+217 
-224 NGAFTDNIATSGQGG
+224 ATSGNGG
-239 AIFIKQGNLN
+239 AIFITAGSLN
-249 FSGGTT
+249 FSDGTT
-255 TFSGNMAN
+255 TFSGNTAN

-271 ETSAIMNISSNASVK
+271 NSSDALMNISSDASVK
-286 LDGGVSGSGIINID
+286 LDGGISGSGIINID

-320 AANTINFS
+320 AANTINFDS
-328 TGSNLTLTISYN
+328 GSNLTLTISYS

-362 LDKSAK
+362 LDESAK

-427 YPNEDSDKWGVK
+427 YPNEDSNKWGVK
-439 GSFEITDSMQSPAE
+439 GSFEITDNMQSPAE

-463 DGTKLTSGTTTAV
+463 DGTKLTSGTTAAV

-508 NKTLT
+508 DKTLT

-539 TVAQGSAFEGNSA
+539 TVAQGSTFEGNSA
-552 QNGGAVYNASNQNLT
+552 QNGGAVYNASNKNLT
-567 IYGDSTITNNIATSE
+567 IYGDSTITKNTATSE

-596 TNGDITFSGNMAQ
+596 TNGDITFSGNKAN
-609 TDVAN
+609 TNVAN
-614 DIYNNGT
+614 DIYNSGT

-632 GGGINNASSNK
+632 GGGINNASQNK
-643 AGSIE
+643 DGSIE
-648 VDGSILKLG
+648 VDGTTLKLG
-657 RNADIY
+657 SNADIY
-663 TNTLSFDNATLN
+663 TNTLSFSNATLN

-682 FANGDIGFTN
+682 FANGDIDFTN

-698 NSEINGS
+698 NSQINGN
-705 NLTFTGGSLALGTS
+705 NLAFNGGSLTLGTS
-719 SLTATNNLSFSNIG
+719 TLTATNSLSFTNIG
-733 KIDASQATLNGKNI
+733 KIDATQATLNGKNI
-747 SFDNAG
+747 SFNNAG
-753 IDIGSNELKADG
+753 IDIGSKELKADG
-765 DITFKNNSNL
+765 DITFSNNSNL

-787 LTATNIT
+787 LTATNII

-821 ASGKLEEGDFNA
+821 ASRKLEEGDFNA

-893 QHLQHVSSLKDA
+893 QHLQHVGSLKDA

-990 LIHEDFRLG
+990 LIREDFRLG

-1069 QVMTGYDFGI
+1069 QIMTGYDFGI

-1183 NDKVDV
+1183 NDKVDI

-1205 GMVNAIYKF
+1205 GMVSAIYKF

>member
-16 VTSPAFADISLT
+16 VTSPAFADINLT
-28 TENGAVVINS
+28 KENGAVVINS

-68 TNSAVYNKGATLEF
+68 TNSAVYNKGATLDF

-101 GASLQGSLTLTASQL
+101 GATSQGSLTLTASQL
-116 TNNQTTGSGGAIYN
+116 NDNQTTGLGGAIYN
-130 SGKTVNLNQSNF
+130 SGQKLTIKGNSKFQ
-142 TNNHAKNGGAVF
+142 TNKAKNGGAIY
-154 DYGSNNAAIN
+154 DYGSSGASIN
-164 TNETTFLTNNATENG
+164 IEDTNFSKNTATSNG
-179 GAIYLQNLRDNN
+179 GAIYIEGSDGKTQI
-191 NIITSTFKQNTAI
+191 NIENASFSQNTA
-204 NGGAIYLE
+204 
-212 KSSAS
+212 SSG
-217 NKGLNIT
+217 K
-224 NGAFTDNIATSGQGG
+224 GG
-239 AIFIKQGNLN
+239 AIFINNGSLTFKN
-249 FSGGTT
+249 GTT
-255 TFSGNMAN
+255 TFSGNTAN
-263 NKANDIHL
+263 SLANDIHL
-271 ETSAIMNISSNASVK
+271 ETNANMDISSNASVK
-286 LDGGVSGSGIINID
+286 LDGGISGSGIINID

-320 AANTINFS
+320 AANTINFNS
-328 TGSNLTLTISYN
+328 GSNLTLTISYN
-340 SSWLYGQLNATNL
+340 NSWLYGQLNATNL
-353 TTNGSITFN
+353 ITNGSITFN
-362 LDKSAK
+362 LDESAK

-375 HATITMSEFKEGWT
+375 HATIKMSAFKEGWT

-439 GSFEITDSMQSPAE
+439 GSFEITDNMQSPAE

-463 DGTKLTSGTTTAV
+463 DGTKLTSGTTAAV

-508 NKTLT
+508 DKTLT

-539 TVAQGSAFEGNSA
+539 TVAQGSTFEGNSA
-552 QNGGAVYNASNQNLT
+552 QNGGAVYNASNKNLT

-596 TNGDITFSGNMAQ
+596 TNGDITFSGNKAN
-609 TDVAN
+609 TNVAN
-614 DIYNNGT
+614 DIYNSGT
-621 LKISGGKTVSL
+621 LKISGGKVVSL

-643 AGSIE
+643 TGSIE
-648 VDGSILKLG
+648 VDGTTLKLG
-657 RNADIY
+657 SNADIY
-663 TNTLSFDNATLN
+663 TNTLSFSNATLS

-682 FANGDIGFTN
+682 FANGNINFTD

-719 SLTATNNLSFSNIG
+719 TLKAANSLSFTNIG
-733 KIDASQATLNGKNI
+733 KIDATQATLNGKNI

-844 KYNDADDGSYTITK
+844 KYDTDGSYTITK

-1005 NGDIDGFWR
+1005 NGNIDGFWR

-1205 GMVNAIYKF
+1205 GMVSAIYKF

>member
-16 VTSPAFADISLT
+16 VTSPAFADINLT
-28 TENGAVVINS
+28 KENGAVVINS

-68 TNSAVYNKGATLEF
+68 TNSAVYNKGATLDF

-101 GASLQGSLTLTASQL
+101 GATSQGSLTLTASQL
-116 TNNQTTGSGGAIYN
+116 NDNQTTGLGGAIYN
-130 SGKTVNLNQSNF
+130 SGQKLTIKGNSKFQ
-142 TNNHAKNGGAVF
+142 TNKAKNGGAIY
-154 DYGSNNAAIN
+154 DYGSSGASIN
-164 TNETTFLTNNATENG
+164 IEDTNFSKNTATSNG
-179 GAIYLQNLRDNN
+179 GAIYIEGSDGKTQI
-191 NIITSTFKQNTAI
+191 NIENASFSQNTA
-204 NGGAIYLE
+204 
-212 KSSAS
+212 SSG
-217 NKGLNIT
+217 K
-224 NGAFTDNIATSGQGG
+224 GG
-239 AIFIKQGNLN
+239 AIFINNGSLTFKN
-249 FSGGTT
+249 GTT
-255 TFSGNMAN
+255 TFSGNTAN
-263 NKANDIHL
+263 SLANDIHL
-271 ETSAIMNISSNASVK
+271 ETNANMDISSNASVK
-286 LDGGVSGSGIINID
+286 LDGGISGSGIINID

-320 AANTINFS
+320 AANTINFNS
-328 TGSNLTLTISYN
+328 GSNLTLTISYN
-340 SSWLYGQLNATNL
+340 NSWLYGQLNATNL

-362 LDKSAK
+362 LDESAK

-375 HATITMSEFKEGWT
+375 HATIKMSEFKEGWT

-439 GSFEITDSMQSPAE
+439 GSFEITDNMQSPAE

-463 DGTKLTSGTTTAV
+463 DGTKLTSGTTAAV

-508 NKTLT
+508 DKTLT

-539 TVAQGSAFEGNSA
+539 TVAQGSTFEGNSA
-552 QNGGAVYNASNQNLT
+552 QNGGAVYNASNKNLT

-596 TNGDITFSGNMAQ
+596 TNGDITFSGNKAN

-614 DIYNNGT
+614 DIYNSGT
-621 LKISGGKTVSL
+621 LKISGGKVVSL

-643 AGSIE
+643 TGSIE
-648 VDGSILKLG
+648 VDGTTLKLG
-657 RNADIY
+657 SNADIY
-663 TNTLSFDNATLN
+663 TNTLSFSNATLS

-682 FANGDIGFTN
+682 FANGNINFTD

-719 SLTATNNLSFSNIG
+719 TLKAANSLSFTNIG
-733 KIDASQATLNGKNI
+733 KIDATQATLNGKNI

-775 FLTVQNETQYGK
+775 FLTVQNETQYGR

-844 KYNDADDGSYTITK
+844 KYDTDGSYTITK

-1205 GMVNAIYKF
+1205 GMVSAIYKF